1 MNRCFKI
8 VFNKA
13 RGCLMVVN
21 EITSSVQKSSAKSV
35 LVGAMIAT
43 AGLSFGTLTFAYN
56 NDTGHSEYT
65 EITNSTNAKAD
76 PSKDY
81 ILHSSDVNTDYT
93 ILAGTDKFKAKA
105 VNARFS
111 IAIGAYSTVSAGGS
125 EVIYESIAIGNGATS
140 QSSGQTVLG
149 SRADGNGEYATA
161 IGYLSEVNGSKGV
174 AFGYQ
179 AGAFGDSSIAIGSN
193 AGSQGPNTI
202 AFGTDSRATERGA
215 IAIGYNSVSEIGDHG
230 VAIGYAAKTRG
241 GVSLGKGSNS
251 TAYSVALGM
260 NSSATNEYSSAVGY
274 GTQVIGRLGTTIGY
288 EAQSKNG
295 GTAIGAQSLAD
306 VGASL
311 GGYIPATKGVGT
323 SSDEYFY
330 STAPAVS
337 IGNAEKG
344 FIAQINNV
352 SAGSK
357 DTDAV
362 NVAQL
367 KSLQELVKDTKVTVN
382 TNQSSGNLV
391 LTSSVDSTGTVPVT
405 SYDVALSDSLVLG
418 TAASTQKLGKIQL
431 LGTKRDSWLNQ
442 TDYDTRIQYDG
453 FSSSYESNTGNK
465 RASSLSP
472 STLTFNSYGSDKTT
486 VTKQTQLSAENGLL
500 VGKPSDSGL
509 IRISSTNI
517 QFGDKQLHKVAAA
530 EEDTDAVNLGQVKS
544 LLPML
549 TVNDG
554 IAADTTEG
562 NLHLTKTEENSET
575 KYNVK
580 LSDQVVLGNET
591 SSGQLTLKG
600 SGGLETVVGPN
611 GVTFTEENGPNGF
624 INASGASFTSGID
637 ISDSGISLAAKD
649 LTSIGNASFES
660 GISIGAVGIDAN
672 DLKITHVANAAFD
685 DEAVNLGQLK
695 AYSAS
700 NVMVSSY
707 GQFDDGEDEARRPYV
722 GNNILVQRNKDPQG
736 RTVYDLR
743 LDNHLMLG
751 EDASDPAVVGYEH
764 ADGKIQFWRNGDSY
778 TTLTSKGLELAEQTA
793 GGGIAKFTSE
803 GIDAGNQQIKGV
815 AAGTHETDAV
825 NFGQVSGLL
834 PTLTVN
840 DNAEAPADEGNLHLH
855 SDGSPTGSIK
865 YNIKLSD
872 QIVLGRDGTAGQLTV
887 KGAEGTQIEVAPNSI
902 TLTEAGKT
910 TIINSSG
917 ATFANGIQISDTG
930 VNVAG
935 NRIQNVANP
944 VEDTD
949 AVNKGYLGQI
959 LGETGVIGTTV
970 TVDGKSSVEDGN
982 LQLTTKLDEAG
993 KTNVYDLKLADNLN
1007 LGSETAPGSLTIL
1020 GAEGKRAV
1028 LDASGLQ
1035 VGSTTVADNSIKLGT
1050 DDADLALT
1058 KEQLSVGNVIV
1069 KNDALQAGGNVL
1081 NADGLT
1087 LGETSLRSTGLEI
1100 AGGPALSNTGLAM
1113 NSQKI
1118 TGLVDGEAPDEAV
1131 NKSQL
1136 DKVAGAATV
1145 VEVADNN
1152 QNLTLDTAISE
1163 DTGAKVYTVRLADV
1177 LSFKDEA
1184 GNPATTLGKE
1194 GLTVGNTT
1202 VADNSIKIGD
1212 LRLTGESISLGN
1224 LNFNATSNELKIG
1237 DSVMKGDGFRIGN
1250 TIMDATGFHFA
1261 EGRGPRLTEDALD
1274 MGGKKIEN
1282 LAQAIDDTQAVNF
1295 GQVKDLI
1302 SKVSV
1307 EGGAANLKE
1316 GQNISVKSKTDIENK
1331 PYTEIALKDKISFQ
1345 QDNHTLEMD
1354 GAGITL
1360 GNSSVRDNEVR
1371 IQENGSNSYASI
1383 KGTAIKVGTDSV
1395 NSELTQSS
1403 LRVGSSSLSSDKLV
1417 IGGSGRNGITITQSA
1432 ISAAGKTIAFGNSG
1446 IDFGEAKLTGLVDG
1460 EDASDAATV
1469 GQLQAFYE
1477 YVESKLG
1484 ESEPVQAVALNEKRS
1499 AKAMLKAAPLTAAPV
1514 ALSAQI
1520 NAVAPEETASV
1531 QPRADAVAYVAGKN
1545 ISIQDNQIALAADI
1559 EVDSVKTKTAE
1570 VSEKVTVGTSN
1581 NAVVVADNA
1590 IYFKSETGPRISSG
1604 GIDAGNTRIQNVA
1617 DAQAPTDAV
1626 NLRQLNQVGGRLMSR
1641 INDVD
1646 KRAKAGIAQAIAT
1659 AGLPQAYQPGKA
1671 MAAAAGG
1678 TFGGESA
1685 IAIGVS
1691 KISDDGH
1698 WVFKGTFSGNTESKF
1713 GGSIG
1718 VGYQW

>member
-1 MNRCFKI
+1 
-8 VFNKA
+8 
-13 RGCLMVVN
+13 MVVN
-21 EITSSVQKSSAKSV
+21 EITSSVQKSSAKSI
-35 LVGAMIAT
+35 LMGAIIALT
-43 AGLSFGTLTFAYN
+43 GFALSDLAVAWN
-56 NDTGHSEYT
+56 NTGGHDENATIENGSAEVDSAKDPHAS
-65 EITNSTNAKAD
+65 TNSD
-76 PSKDY
+76 SDY
-81 ILHSSDVNTDYT
+81 SIVM
-93 ILAGTDKFKAKA
+93 GTDLYKAQLK
-105 VNARFS
+105 NARHS
-111 IAIGAYSTVSAGGS
+111 IAIGSDSYVGSSTGPSK
-125 EVIYESIAIGNGATS
+125 VIYESIAIGNEAQATG
-140 QSSGQTVLG
+140 SGSTVLG
-149 SRADGNGEYATA
+149 AQAKAVQSDYVTA
-161 IGYLSEVNGSKGV
+161 IGYNALALSKRSVLLGVNTYANGESAISIGDSANAAELGAMAIGRQAAASSSYAIAIGDRAQATKAQAVALGQSAAATGAVSQAIGANSKSIGDYSN
-174 AFGYQ
+174 AIG
-179 AGAFGDSSIAIGSN
+179 AGAVANNFKSTALGFKASANIDSSIALGS
-193 AGSQGPNTI
+193 
-202 AFGTDSRATERGA
+202 
-215 IAIGYNSVSEIGDHG
+215 H
-230 VAIGYAAKTRG
+230 
-241 GVSLGKGSNS
+241 
-251 TAYSVALGM
+251 SVA
-260 NSSATNEYSSAVGY
+260 E
-274 GTQVIGRLGTTIGY
+274 
-288 EAQSKNG
+288 
-295 GTAIGAQSLAD
+295 TARD
-306 VGASL
+306 V
-311 GGYIPATKGVGT
+311 GGYIPKTKGTGS
-323 SSDEYFY
+323 SSDTAFY
-330 STAPAVS
+330 STAGALS
-337 IGNAEKG
+337 IGDETAG
-344 FIAQINNV
+344 YRRQITNV

-382 TNQSSGNLV
+382 KNQSSGNLV

-418 TAASTQKLGKIQL
+418 TAASTQKLGRIQL
-431 LGTKRDSWLNQ
+431 LGTKRDSWSNQ
-442 TDYDTRIQYDG
+442 SDYDTRIQYDG
-453 FSSSYESNTGNK
+453 FSSSYESNTGSK

-472 STLTFNSYGSDKTT
+472 SSLTFNSYGSDKTT
-486 VTKQTQLSAENGLL
+486 VTKQTQLSADNGLL
-500 VGKPSDSGL
+500 VGKLSDSGL

-517 QFGDKQLHKVAAA
+517 EFGDKQLHKVAAA

-600 SGGLETVVGPN
+600 SESFETVVGPN
-611 GVTFTEENGPNGF
+611 GVTFTEENGSTGF
-624 INASGASFTSGID
+624 INAAGASFTSGID

-660 GISIGAVGIDAN
+660 GISIGAAGIDAN
-672 DLKITHVANAAFD
+672 DLKITHLANAALD

-887 KGAEGTQIEVAPNSI
+887 KGAEGTQIAVAPNSI

>member
-1 MNRCFKI
+1 
-8 VFNKA
+8 
-13 RGCLMVVN
+13 MVVN

-56 NDTGHSEYT
+56 NGLGHDDWNQV
-65 EITNSTNAKAD
+65 INATDAAAD
-76 PSKDY
+76 SSQDY
-81 ILHSSDVNTDYT
+81 AGSSDPTSDYS
-93 ILAGTDKFKAKA
+93 ILAGTDKYKAEIH
-105 VNARFS
+105 NARYS
-111 IAIGAYSTVSAGGS
+111 IAIGARTLIGNSAKTLYDSIVIGTNAIARSSRATVLGSYAGVGQFDNATAIGTSAYAQGDSSVALGDSSYAGGERGIAVGFGS
-125 EVIYESIAIGNGATS
+125 RTQGGESIAIGA
-140 QSSGQTVLG
+140 QAL
-149 SRADGNGEYATA
+149 ADGQYALA
-161 IGYLSEVNGSKGV
+161 IGKSTSVSQKNSLAIGFSTQVDGSYGV
-174 AFGYQ
+174 AL
-179 AGAFGDSSIAIGSN
+179 GSN
-193 AGSQGPNTI
+193 A
-202 AFGTDSRATERGA
+202 AVTDHDA
-215 IAIGYNSVSEIGDHG
+215 IAIGASAKAERNGTIALGRLSKADRAHG
-230 VAIGYAAKTRG
+230 V
-241 GVSLGKGSNS
+241 
-251 TAYSVALGM
+251 
-260 NSSATNEYSSAVGY
+260 
-274 GTQVIGRLGTTIGY
+274 
-288 EAQSKNG
+288 
-295 GTAIGAQSLAD
+295 
-306 VGASL
+306 
-311 GGYIPATKGVGT
+311 GGYIPKTKGTGS
-323 SSDEYFY
+323 SSDTAFY
-330 STAPAVS
+330 STFGALS
-337 IGNAEKG
+337 IGDETAG
-344 FIAQINNV
+344 YRRQITNV
-352 SAGSK
+352 SAGSE

-382 TNQSSGNLV
+382 KNQASGNLV

-418 TAASTQKLGKIQL
+418 TAASTNKLGKIQL
-431 LGTKRDSWLNQ
+431 LGTNRDSWLNQ

-465 RASSLSP
+465 KASSLNP

-486 VTKQTQLSAENGLL
+486 VTKQTQLSADNGLL
-500 VGKPSDSGL
+500 VGMPSDPGL

-517 QFGDKQLHKVAAA
+517 EFGDKLLHKVAAA

-660 GISIGAVGIDAN
+660 GISIGAAGIDAN
-672 DLKITHVANAAFD
+672 DLKITHLANAAFD

-887 KGAEGTQIEVAPNSI
+887 KGAEGTQIAVAPNSI

>member
-1 MNRCFKI
+1 
-8 VFNKA
+8 
-13 RGCLMVVN
+13 MVVN
-21 EITSSVQKSSAKSV
+21 EITSSVQKSSAKSI
-35 LVGAMIAT
+35 LMGAIIALT
-43 AGLSFGTLTFAYN
+43 GFALSDLAVAWN
-56 NDTGHSEYT
+56 NTGGHDENATIENGSAEVDSAKDPHAS
-65 EITNSTNAKAD
+65 TNSD
-76 PSKDY
+76 SDY
-81 ILHSSDVNTDYT
+81 SIVM
-93 ILAGTDKFKAKA
+93 GTDLYKAQLK
-105 VNARFS
+105 NARHS
-111 IAIGAYSTVSAGGS
+111 IAIGSDSYVGSSTGPSK
-125 EVIYESIAIGNGATS
+125 VIYESIAIGNEAQATG
-140 QSSGQTVLG
+140 SGSTVLG
-149 SRADGNGEYATA
+149 AQAKAVQSDYVTA
-161 IGYLSEVNGSKGV
+161 IGYNALALSKRSVLLGVNTYANGESAISIGDSANAAELGAMAIGRQAAASSSYAIAIGDRAQATKAQAVALGQSAAATGAVSQAIGANSKSIGDYSN
-174 AFGYQ
+174 AIG
-179 AGAFGDSSIAIGSN
+179 AGAVANNFKSTALGFKASANIDSSIALGS
-193 AGSQGPNTI
+193 
-202 AFGTDSRATERGA
+202 
-215 IAIGYNSVSEIGDHG
+215 H
-230 VAIGYAAKTRG
+230 
-241 GVSLGKGSNS
+241 
-251 TAYSVALGM
+251 SVA
-260 NSSATNEYSSAVGY
+260 E
-274 GTQVIGRLGTTIGY
+274 
-288 EAQSKNG
+288 
-295 GTAIGAQSLAD
+295 TARD
-306 VGASL
+306 V
-311 GGYIPATKGVGT
+311 GGYIPKTKGTGS
-323 SSDEYFY
+323 SSDTAFY
-330 STAPAVS
+330 STAGALS
-337 IGNAEKG
+337 IGDETAG
-344 FIAQINNV
+344 YRRQITNV

-382 TNQSSGNLV
+382 KNQASGNLV

-418 TAASTQKLGKIQL
+418 TAASTQKLGRIQL
-431 LGTKRDSWLNQ
+431 LGTKRDSWSNQ
-442 TDYDTRIQYDG
+442 SDYDTRIQYDG
-453 FSSSYESNTGNK
+453 FSSSYDSNAGSK

-472 STLTFNSYGSDKTT
+472 SSLTFNSYGSDKTT
-486 VTKQTQLSAENGLL
+486 VTKQTQLSADNGLL

-517 QFGDKQLHKVAAA
+517 EFGDKQLHKVAAA

-591 SSGQLTLKG
+591 SPGQLTLKG
-600 SGGLETVVGPN
+600 SESFETVVGPN
-611 GVTFTEENGPNGF
+611 GVTFTEENGSTGF
-624 INASGASFTSGID
+624 INAAGASFTSGID

-660 GISIGAVGIDAN
+660 GISIGAAGIDAN
-672 DLKITHVANAAFD
+672 DLKITHLANAAFD

-887 KGAEGTQIEVAPNSI
+887 KGAEGTQIAVAPNSI

>member
-1 MNRCFKI
+1 
-8 VFNKA
+8 
-13 RGCLMVVN
+13 MVVN
-21 EITSSVQKSSAKSV
+21 EITSSVQKSSAKSI
-35 LVGAMIAT
+35 LMGAIIALT
-43 AGLSFGTLTFAYN
+43 GFALSDLAVAWN
-56 NDTGHSEYT
+56 NTGGHDENATIENGSAEVDSAKDPHAS
-65 EITNSTNAKAD
+65 TNSD
-76 PSKDY
+76 SDY
-81 ILHSSDVNTDYT
+81 SIVM
-93 ILAGTDKFKAKA
+93 GTDLYKAQLK
-105 VNARFS
+105 NARHS
-111 IAIGAYSTVSAGGS
+111 IAIGSDSYVGSSTGPSK
-125 EVIYESIAIGNGATS
+125 VIYESIAIGNEAQATG
-140 QSSGQTVLG
+140 SGSTVLG
-149 SRADGNGEYATA
+149 AQAKAVQSDYVTA
-161 IGYLSEVNGSKGV
+161 IGYNALALSKRSVLLGVNTYANGES
-174 AFGYQ
+174 AISI
-179 AGAFGDSSIAIGSN
+179 GDSANAAEQGAMAIGRQAAAS
-193 AGSQGPNTI
+193 STY
-202 AFGTDSRATERGA
+202 A
-215 IAIGYNSVSEIGDHG
+215 IAIGDR
-230 VAIGYAAKTRG
+230 AQATKAQ
-241 GVSLGKGSNS
+241 
-251 TAYSVALGM
+251 SVALGDSAAATGAVSQAIGG
-260 NSSATNEYSSAVGY
+260 NSKSIGDYS
-274 GTQVIGRLGTTIGY
+274 
-288 EAQSKNG
+288 N
-295 GTAIGAQSLAD
+295 AIGAGAVANNFKSTALGFKASANIESSIALGSHSVAETARD
-306 VGASL
+306 V
-311 GGYIPATKGVGT
+311 GGYIPKTKGTGS
-323 SSDEYFY
+323 SSDTAFY
-330 STAPAVS
+330 STAGALS
-337 IGNAEKG
+337 IGDETAG
-344 FIAQINNV
+344 YRRQITNV

-382 TNQSSGNLV
+382 KNQSSGNLV

-418 TAASTQKLGKIQL
+418 TAASTQKLGRIQL
-431 LGTKRDSWLNQ
+431 LGTKRDSWSNQ
-442 TDYDTRIQYDG
+442 SDYDTRIQYDG
-453 FSSSYESNTGNK
+453 FSSSYDSNTGSK

-472 STLTFNSYGSDKTT
+472 SSLTFNSYGSDKTT
-486 VTKQTQLSAENGLL
+486 VTKQTQLSADNGLL

-517 QFGDKQLHKVAAA
+517 EFGDKQLHKVAAA

-600 SGGLETVVGPN
+600 SESFETVVGPN
-611 GVTFTEENGPNGF
+611 GVTFTEENGSTGF
-624 INASGASFTSGID
+624 INAAGASFTSGID

-660 GISIGAVGIDAN
+660 GISIGAAGIDAN
-672 DLKITHVANAAFD
+672 DLKITHLANATLD

-872 QIVLGRDGTAGQLTV
+872 QIVLGRDGTDGQLTV
-887 KGAEGTQIEVAPNSI
+887 KGAEGTQIAVAPNSI

>member
-1 MNRCFKI
+1 
-8 VFNKA
+8 
-13 RGCLMVVN
+13 MVVN

-56 NDTGHSEYT
+56 NGLGHDDW
-65 EITNSTNAKAD
+65 NQVTNATDAAAD
-76 PSKDY
+76 SSQDY
-81 ILHSSDVNTDYT
+81 RGSSDATSDYS
-93 ILAGTDKFKAKA
+93 ILAGTDKYKAEI
-105 VNARFS
+105 VNARYS
-111 IAIGAYSTVSAGGS
+111 IAIGADTLIGNNGKTLYDSIVIGTNAEASSSRATVLGSYASVGQFDNATAIGTRAHAQGNSSVALGDSSFAGGEYGIAVGMNS
-125 EVIYESIAIGNGATS
+125 STKQGYSIAIGREALADQQYS
-140 QSSGQTVLG
+140 LAIG
-149 SRADGNGEYATA
+149 SRAA
-161 IGYLSEVNGSKGV
+161 GSGV
-174 AFGYQ
+174 A
-179 AGAFGDSSIAIGSN
+179 SIAIGQYASATQRN
-193 AGSQGPNTI
+193 SLAIGPSAEANGSYGIALGSSAGITQS
-202 AFGTDSRATERGA
+202 DA
-215 IAIGYNSVSEIGDHG
+215 IAIGAS
-230 VAIGYAAKTRG
+230 AKAEEN
-241 GVSLGKGSNS
+241 GSI
-251 TAYSVALGM
+251 ALG
-260 NSSATNEYSSAVGY
+260 
-274 GTQVIGRLGTTIGY
+274 RL
-288 EAQSKNG
+288 SKANRVRG
-295 GTAIGAQSLAD
+295 
-306 VGASL
+306 V
-311 GGYIPATKGVGT
+311 GGYIPKTKGTGS
-323 SSDEYFY
+323 SSDTAFY
-330 STAPAVS
+330 STFGALS
-337 IGNAEKG
+337 IGDETAG
-344 FIAQINNV
+344 YRRQITNV
-352 SAGSK
+352 SAGSE

-382 TNQSSGNLV
+382 KNQASGNLV

-418 TAASTQKLGKIQL
+418 TAASTNKLGKIQL
-431 LGTKRDSWLNQ
+431 LGTKRGFGLNQ

-465 RASSLSP
+465 KASSLNP

-486 VTKQTQLSAENGLL
+486 VTKQTQLSADNGLL
-500 VGKPSDSGL
+500 VGMPSDPGL

-517 QFGDKQLHKVAAA
+517 EFGDKLLHKVAAA

-660 GISIGAVGIDAN
+660 GISIGAVGIDVN

-887 KGAEGTQIEVAPNSI
+887 KGAEGTQIAVAPNSI

-930 VNVAG
+930 VDVAG

>member
-1 MNRCFKI
+1 
-8 VFNKA
+8 
-13 RGCLMVVN
+13 MVVN
-21 EITSSVQKSSAKSV
+21 EITSSVQKSSAKSI
-35 LVGAMIAT
+35 LMGAIIALT
-43 AGLSFGTLTFAYN
+43 GFALSDLAVAWN
-56 NDTGHSEYT
+56 NTGGHDENATIENGSAEVDSAKDPHAS
-65 EITNSTNAKAD
+65 TNSD
-76 PSKDY
+76 SDY
-81 ILHSSDVNTDYT
+81 SIVM
-93 ILAGTDKFKAKA
+93 GTDLYKAQLK
-105 VNARFS
+105 NARHS
-111 IAIGAYSTVSAGGS
+111 IAIGSDSYVGSSTGPSK
-125 EVIYESIAIGNGATS
+125 VIYESIAIGNEAQATG
-140 QSSGQTVLG
+140 SGSTVLG
-149 SRADGNGEYATA
+149 AQAKAVQSDYVTA
-161 IGYLSEVNGSKGV
+161 IGYNALALSKRSVLLGVNTYANGESAISIGDSANAAELGAMAIGRQAAASSSYAIAIGDRAQATKAQAVALGQSAAATGAVSQAIGANSKSIGDYSN
-174 AFGYQ
+174 AIG
-179 AGAFGDSSIAIGSN
+179 AGAVANNFKSTALGFKASANIDSSIALGS
-193 AGSQGPNTI
+193 
-202 AFGTDSRATERGA
+202 
-215 IAIGYNSVSEIGDHG
+215 H
-230 VAIGYAAKTRG
+230 
-241 GVSLGKGSNS
+241 
-251 TAYSVALGM
+251 SVA
-260 NSSATNEYSSAVGY
+260 E
-274 GTQVIGRLGTTIGY
+274 
-288 EAQSKNG
+288 
-295 GTAIGAQSLAD
+295 TARD
-306 VGASL
+306 V
-311 GGYIPATKGVGT
+311 GGYIPKTKGTGS
-323 SSDEYFY
+323 SSDTAFY
-330 STAPAVS
+330 STAGALS
-337 IGNAEKG
+337 IGDETAG
-344 FIAQINNV
+344 YRRQITNV

-382 TNQSSGNLV
+382 KNQASGNLV

-418 TAASTQKLGKIQL
+418 TAASTQKLGRIQL
-431 LGTKRDSWLNQ
+431 LGTKRDSWSNQ
-442 TDYDTRIQYDG
+442 SDYDTRIQYDG
-453 FSSSYESNTGNK
+453 FSSSYDSNTGSK

-472 STLTFNSYGSDKTT
+472 SSLTFNSYGSDKTT
-486 VTKQTQLSAENGLL
+486 VTKQTQLSADNGLL

-517 QFGDKQLHKVAAA
+517 EFGDKQLHKVAAA

-600 SGGLETVVGPN
+600 SESFETVVGPN
-611 GVTFTEENGPNGF
+611 GVTFTEENGSTGF
-624 INASGASFTSGID
+624 INAAGASFTSGID

-660 GISIGAVGIDAN
+660 GISIGAAGIDAN
-672 DLKITHVANAAFD
+672 DLKITHLANATLD

-887 KGAEGTQIEVAPNSI
+887 KGAEGTQIAVAPNSI

>member
-1 MNRCFKI
+1 
-8 VFNKA
+8 
-13 RGCLMVVN
+13 MVVN
-21 EITSSVQKSSAKSV
+21 EITSSVQKSSAKSI
-35 LVGAMIAT
+35 LMGAIIALT
-43 AGLSFGTLTFAYN
+43 GFALSDLAVAWN
-56 NDTGHSEYT
+56 NTGGHDENATIENGSAEVDSAKDPHAS
-65 EITNSTNAKAD
+65 TNSD
-76 PSKDY
+76 SDY
-81 ILHSSDVNTDYT
+81 SIVM
-93 ILAGTDKFKAKA
+93 GTDLYKAQLK
-105 VNARFS
+105 NARHS
-111 IAIGAYSTVSAGGS
+111 IAIGSDSYVGSSTGPSK
-125 EVIYESIAIGNGATS
+125 VIYESIAIGNEAQATG
-140 QSSGQTVLG
+140 SGSTVLG
-149 SRADGNGEYATA
+149 AQAKAVQSDYVTA
-161 IGYLSEVNGSKGV
+161 IGYNALALSKRSVLLGVNTYANGESAISIGDSANAAELGAMAIGRQAAASSSYAIAIGDRAQAAKAQAVALGQSAAATGAVSQAIGANSKSIGDYSN
-174 AFGYQ
+174 AIG
-179 AGAFGDSSIAIGSN
+179 AGAVANNFKSTALGFKASANIDSSIALGS
-193 AGSQGPNTI
+193 
-202 AFGTDSRATERGA
+202 
-215 IAIGYNSVSEIGDHG
+215 H
-230 VAIGYAAKTRG
+230 
-241 GVSLGKGSNS
+241 
-251 TAYSVALGM
+251 SVA
-260 NSSATNEYSSAVGY
+260 E
-274 GTQVIGRLGTTIGY
+274 
-288 EAQSKNG
+288 
-295 GTAIGAQSLAD
+295 TARD
-306 VGASL
+306 V
-311 GGYIPATKGVGT
+311 GGYIPKTKGTGS
-323 SSDEYFY
+323 SSDTAFY
-330 STAPAVS
+330 STAGALS
-337 IGNAEKG
+337 IGDETAG
-344 FIAQINNV
+344 YRRQITNV

-382 TNQSSGNLV
+382 KNQASGNLV

-418 TAASTQKLGKIQL
+418 TAASTQKLGRIQL
-431 LGTKRDSWLNQ
+431 LGTKRDSWSNQ
-442 TDYDTRIQYDG
+442 SDYDTRIQYDG
-453 FSSSYESNTGNK
+453 FSSSYDSNTGSK

-472 STLTFNSYGSDKTT
+472 SSLTFNSYGSDKTT
-486 VTKQTQLSAENGLL
+486 VTKQTQLSADNGLL

-517 QFGDKQLHKVAAA
+517 EFGDKQLHKVAAA

-600 SGGLETVVGPN
+600 SESFETVVGPN
-611 GVTFTEENGPNGF
+611 GVTFTEENGSTGF
-624 INASGASFTSGID
+624 INAAGASFTSGID

-660 GISIGAVGIDAN
+660 GISIGAAGIDAN
-672 DLKITHVANAAFD
+672 DLKITHLANATLD

-887 KGAEGTQIEVAPNSI
+887 KGAEGTQIAVAPNSI

>member
-1 MNRCFKI
+1 
-8 VFNKA
+8 
-13 RGCLMVVN
+13 MVVN
-21 EITSSVQKSSAKSV
+21 EITSSVQKSSAKSI
-35 LVGAMIAT
+35 LMGAIIALT
-43 AGLSFGTLTFAYN
+43 GFALSDLAVAWN
-56 NDTGHSEYT
+56 NTGGHDENATIENGSAEVDSAKDPHAS
-65 EITNSTNAKAD
+65 TNSD
-76 PSKDY
+76 SDY
-81 ILHSSDVNTDYT
+81 SIVM
-93 ILAGTDKFKAKA
+93 GTDLYKAQLK
-105 VNARFS
+105 NARHS
-111 IAIGAYSTVSAGGS
+111 IAIGSDSYVGSSTGPSK
-125 EVIYESIAIGNGATS
+125 VIYESIAIGNEAQATG
-140 QSSGQTVLG
+140 SGSTVLG
-149 SRADGNGEYATA
+149 AQAKAVQSDYVTA
-161 IGYLSEVNGSKGV
+161 IGYNALALSKRSVLLGVNTYANGESAISIGDSANAAELGAMAIGRQAAASSTYALAIGDRAQATKAQTVALGESAAATGAASQAIGGNSKSIGDYSNAIGASAV
-174 AFGYQ
+174 ANNFKSTALGFM
-179 AGAFGDSSIAIGSN
+179 ASANIDSSIALGS
-193 AGSQGPNTI
+193 
-202 AFGTDSRATERGA
+202 
-215 IAIGYNSVSEIGDHG
+215 H
-230 VAIGYAAKTRG
+230 
-241 GVSLGKGSNS
+241 
-251 TAYSVALGM
+251 SVA
-260 NSSATNEYSSAVGY
+260 E
-274 GTQVIGRLGTTIGY
+274 
-288 EAQSKNG
+288 
-295 GTAIGAQSLAD
+295 TARD
-306 VGASL
+306 V
-311 GGYIPATKGVGT
+311 GGYIPKTKGTGS
-323 SSDEYFY
+323 SSDTAFY
-330 STAPAVS
+330 STAGALS
-337 IGNAEKG
+337 IGDETAG
-344 FIAQINNV
+344 YRRQITNV

-382 TNQSSGNLV
+382 KNQSSGNLV

-418 TAASTQKLGKIQL
+418 TAASTQKLGRIQL
-431 LGTKRDSWLNQ
+431 LGTKRDSWSNQ
-442 TDYDTRIQYDG
+442 SDYDTRIQYDG
-453 FSSSYESNTGNK
+453 FSSSYDSNTGSK

-472 STLTFNSYGSDKTT
+472 SSLTFNSYGSDKTT
-486 VTKQTQLSAENGLL
+486 VTKQTQLSADNGLL

-517 QFGDKQLHKVAAA
+517 EFGDKQLHKVAAA

-600 SGGLETVVGPN
+600 SESFETVVGPN
-611 GVTFTEENGPNGF
+611 GVTFTEENGSTGF
-624 INASGASFTSGID
+624 INAAGASFTSGID

-660 GISIGAVGIDAN
+660 GISIGAAGIDAN
-672 DLKITHVANAAFD
+672 DLKITHLANATLD

-887 KGAEGTQIEVAPNSI
+887 KGAEGTQIAVAPNSI

-1237 DSVMKGDGFRIGN
+1237 GSVMKGDGFRIGN

>member
-1 MNRCFKI
+1 
-8 VFNKA
+8 
-13 RGCLMVVN
+13 MVVN
-21 EITSSVQKSSAKSV
+21 EITSSVQKSSAKSI
-35 LVGAMIAT
+35 LMGAIIALT
-43 AGLSFGTLTFAYN
+43 GFALSDLAVAWN
-56 NDTGHSEYT
+56 NTGGHDENATIENGSAEVDSAKDPHAS
-65 EITNSTNAKAD
+65 TNSD
-76 PSKDY
+76 SDY
-81 ILHSSDVNTDYT
+81 SIVM
-93 ILAGTDKFKAKA
+93 GTDLYKAQLK
-105 VNARFS
+105 NARHS
-111 IAIGAYSTVSAGGS
+111 IAIGSDSYVGSSTGPSK
-125 EVIYESIAIGNGATS
+125 VIYESIAIGNEAQATG
-140 QSSGQTVLG
+140 SGSTVLG
-149 SRADGNGEYATA
+149 AQAKAVQSDYVTA
-161 IGYLSEVNGSKGV
+161 IGYNALALSKRSVLLGVNTYANGESAISIGDSANAAELGAMAIGRQAAASSSYAIAIGDRAQATKAQAVALGQSAAATGAVSQAIGENSKSIGDYSN
-174 AFGYQ
+174 AIG
-179 AGAFGDSSIAIGSN
+179 AGAVANNFKSTALGFKASANIDSSIALGS
-193 AGSQGPNTI
+193 
-202 AFGTDSRATERGA
+202 
-215 IAIGYNSVSEIGDHG
+215 H
-230 VAIGYAAKTRG
+230 
-241 GVSLGKGSNS
+241 
-251 TAYSVALGM
+251 SVA
-260 NSSATNEYSSAVGY
+260 E
-274 GTQVIGRLGTTIGY
+274 
-288 EAQSKNG
+288 
-295 GTAIGAQSLAD
+295 TARD
-306 VGASL
+306 V
-311 GGYIPATKGVGT
+311 GGYIPKTKGTGS
-323 SSDEYFY
+323 SSDTAFY
-330 STAPAVS
+330 STAGALS
-337 IGNAEKG
+337 IGDETAG
-344 FIAQINNV
+344 YRRQITNV

-382 TNQSSGNLV
+382 KNQASGNLV

-418 TAASTQKLGKIQL
+418 TAASTNKLGKIQL
-431 LGTKRDSWLNQ
+431 LGTKRDSWANQ

-453 FSSSYESNTGNK
+453 FSSSYESNTGSK

-472 STLTFNSYGSDKTT
+472 SSLTFNSYGSDKTT
-486 VTKQTQLSAENGLL
+486 VTKQTQLSADNGLL

-517 QFGDKQLHKVAAA
+517 EFGDKQLHKVAAA

-600 SGGLETVVGPN
+600 SESFETVVGPN
-611 GVTFTEENGPNGF
+611 GVTFTEENGSTGF
-624 INASGASFTSGID
+624 INAAGASFTSGID

-660 GISIGAVGIDAN
+660 GISIGAAGIDAN
-672 DLKITHVANAAFD
+672 DLKITHLANATLD

-887 KGAEGTQIEVAPNSI
+887 KGAEGTQIAVAPNSI

-1395 NSELTQSS
+1395 NSELTQAS

>member
-21 EITSSVQKSSAKSV
+21 EITSSVQKSSAKSI
-35 LVGAMIAT
+35 LMGAIIALT
-43 AGLSFGTLTFAYN
+43 GFALSDLAVAWN
-56 NDTGHSEYT
+56 NTGGHDENATIENGSAEVDSAKDPHAS
-65 EITNSTNAKAD
+65 TNSD
-76 PSKDY
+76 SDY
-81 ILHSSDVNTDYT
+81 SIVM
-93 ILAGTDKFKAKA
+93 GTDLYKAQLK
-105 VNARFS
+105 NARHS
-111 IAIGAYSTVSAGGS
+111 IAIGSDSYVGSSTGPSK
-125 EVIYESIAIGNGATS
+125 VIYESIAIGNEAQATG
-140 QSSGQTVLG
+140 SGSTVLG
-149 SRADGNGEYATA
+149 AQAKAVQSDYVTA
-161 IGYLSEVNGSKGV
+161 IGYNALALSKRSVLLGVNTYANGES
-174 AFGYQ
+174 AISI
-179 AGAFGDSSIAIGSN
+179 GDSANAAEQGAMAIGRQAAAS
-193 AGSQGPNTI
+193 STY
-202 AFGTDSRATERGA
+202 A
-215 IAIGYNSVSEIGDHG
+215 IAIGDR
-230 VAIGYAAKTRG
+230 AQATKAQ
-241 GVSLGKGSNS
+241 
-251 TAYSVALGM
+251 AVALGDSAAATGAVSQAIGG
-260 NSSATNEYSSAVGY
+260 NSKSIGDYS
-274 GTQVIGRLGTTIGY
+274 
-288 EAQSKNG
+288 N
-295 GTAIGAQSLAD
+295 AIGAGAVANNFKSTALGFKASANIESSIALGSHSVAETARD
-306 VGASL
+306 V
-311 GGYIPATKGVGT
+311 GGYIPKTKGTGS
-323 SSDEYFY
+323 SSDTAFY
-330 STAPAVS
+330 STAGALS
-337 IGNAEKG
+337 IGDETAG
-344 FIAQINNV
+344 YRRQITNV

-382 TNQSSGNLV
+382 KNQASGNLV

-418 TAASTQKLGKIQL
+418 TAASTNKLGKIQL

-453 FSSSYESNTGNK
+453 FSSSYESNTGSK
-465 RASSLSP
+465 KASSLNP

-486 VTKQTQLSAENGLL
+486 VTKQTKLSADNGLL
-500 VGKPSDSGL
+500 VGMPSDPGL

-517 QFGDKQLHKVAAA
+517 EFGDKLLHKVAAA

-591 SSGQLTLKG
+591 SPGQLTLKG
-600 SGGLETVVGPN
+600 SESFETVVGPN
-611 GVTFTEENGPNGF
+611 GVTFTEENGSTGF
-624 INASGASFTSGID
+624 INAAGASFTSGID

-660 GISIGAVGIDAN
+660 GISIGAAGIDAN
-672 DLKITHVANAAFD
+672 DLKITHLANATLD

-815 AAGTHETDAV
+815 SAGTHETDAV

-887 KGAEGTQIEVAPNSI
+887 KGAEGTQIAVAPNSI

>member
-1 MNRCFKI
+1 
-8 VFNKA
+8 
-13 RGCLMVVN
+13 MVVN
-21 EITSSVQKSSAKSV
+21 EITSSVQKSSAKSI
-35 LVGAMIAT
+35 LMGAIIALT
-43 AGLSFGTLTFAYN
+43 GFALSDLAVAWN
-56 NDTGHSEYT
+56 NTGGHDENATIENGSAEVDSAKDPHAS
-65 EITNSTNAKAD
+65 TNSD
-76 PSKDY
+76 SDY
-81 ILHSSDVNTDYT
+81 SIVM
-93 ILAGTDKFKAKA
+93 GTDLYKAQLK
-105 VNARFS
+105 NARHS
-111 IAIGAYSTVSAGGS
+111 IAIGSDSYVGSSTGPSK
-125 EVIYESIAIGNGATS
+125 VIYESIAIGNEAQATG
-140 QSSGQTVLG
+140 SGSTVLG
-149 SRADGNGEYATA
+149 AQAKAVQSDYVTA
-161 IGYLSEVNGSKGV
+161 IGYNALALSKRSVLLGVNTYANGESAISIGDSANAAELGAMAIGRQAAASSSYAIAIGDRAQATKAQAVALGESAAATGAVSQAIGANSKSIGDYSN
-174 AFGYQ
+174 AIG
-179 AGAFGDSSIAIGSN
+179 AGAVANNFKSTALGFKASANIDSSIALGS
-193 AGSQGPNTI
+193 
-202 AFGTDSRATERGA
+202 
-215 IAIGYNSVSEIGDHG
+215 H
-230 VAIGYAAKTRG
+230 
-241 GVSLGKGSNS
+241 
-251 TAYSVALGM
+251 SVA
-260 NSSATNEYSSAVGY
+260 E
-274 GTQVIGRLGTTIGY
+274 
-288 EAQSKNG
+288 
-295 GTAIGAQSLAD
+295 TARD
-306 VGASL
+306 V
-311 GGYIPATKGVGT
+311 GGYIPKTKGTGS
-323 SSDEYFY
+323 SSDTAFY
-330 STAPAVS
+330 STAGALS
-337 IGNAEKG
+337 IGDETAG
-344 FIAQINNV
+344 YRRQITNV

-382 TNQSSGNLV
+382 KNQSSGNLV

-418 TAASTQKLGKIQL
+418 TAASTQKLGRIQL
-431 LGTKRDSWLNQ
+431 LGTKRDSWSNQ
-442 TDYDTRIQYDG
+442 SDYDTRIQYDG
-453 FSSSYESNTGNK
+453 FSSSYDSNTGSK

-472 STLTFNSYGSDKTT
+472 SSLTFNRYGSDKTT
-486 VTKQTQLSAENGLL
+486 VTKQTQLSADNGLL

-517 QFGDKQLHKVAAA
+517 EFGDKQLHKVAAA

-600 SGGLETVVGPN
+600 SESFETVVGPN
-611 GVTFTEENGPNGF
+611 GVTFTEENGSTGF
-624 INASGASFTSGID
+624 INAAGASFTSGID

-660 GISIGAVGIDAN
+660 GISIGAAGIDAN
-672 DLKITHVANAAFD
+672 DLKITHLANATLD

-887 KGAEGTQIEVAPNSI
+887 KGAEGTQIAVAPNSI

-1237 DSVMKGDGFRIGN
+1237 DSVMKGDGFRIGT

>member
-1 MNRCFKI
+1 
-8 VFNKA
+8 
-13 RGCLMVVN
+13 MVVN
-21 EITSSVQKSSAKSV
+21 EITSSVQKSSAKSI
-35 LVGAMIAT
+35 LMGAIIALT
-43 AGLSFGTLTFAYN
+43 GFALSDLAVAWN
-56 NDTGHSEYT
+56 NTGGHDENATIENGSAEVDSAKDPHAS
-65 EITNSTNAKAD
+65 TNSD
-76 PSKDY
+76 SDY
-81 ILHSSDVNTDYT
+81 SIVM
-93 ILAGTDKFKAKA
+93 GTDLYKAQLK
-105 VNARFS
+105 NARHS
-111 IAIGAYSTVSAGGS
+111 IAIGSDSYVGSSTGPSK
-125 EVIYESIAIGNGATS
+125 VIYESIAIGNEAQATG
-140 QSSGQTVLG
+140 SGSTVLG
-149 SRADGNGEYATA
+149 AQAKAVQSDYVTA
-161 IGYLSEVNGSKGV
+161 IGYNALALSKRSVLLGVNTYANGESAISIGDSANAAELGAMAIGRQAAASSSYAIAIGDRAQATKAQAVALGESAAATGAVSQAIGANSKSIGDYSN
-174 AFGYQ
+174 AIG
-179 AGAFGDSSIAIGSN
+179 AGAVANNFKSTALGFKASANIDSSIALGS
-193 AGSQGPNTI
+193 
-202 AFGTDSRATERGA
+202 
-215 IAIGYNSVSEIGDHG
+215 H
-230 VAIGYAAKTRG
+230 
-241 GVSLGKGSNS
+241 
-251 TAYSVALGM
+251 SVA
-260 NSSATNEYSSAVGY
+260 E
-274 GTQVIGRLGTTIGY
+274 
-288 EAQSKNG
+288 
-295 GTAIGAQSLAD
+295 TARD
-306 VGASL
+306 V
-311 GGYIPATKGVGT
+311 GGYIPKTKGTGS
-323 SSDEYFY
+323 SSDTAFY
-330 STAPAVS
+330 STAGALS
-337 IGNAEKG
+337 IGDETAG
-344 FIAQINNV
+344 YRRQITNV

-382 TNQSSGNLV
+382 KNQSSGNLV

-418 TAASTQKLGKIQL
+418 TAASTQKLGRIQL
-431 LGTKRDSWLNQ
+431 LGTKRDSWSNQ
-442 TDYDTRIQYDG
+442 SDYDTRIQYDG
-453 FSSSYESNTGNK
+453 FSSSYDSNTGSK

-472 STLTFNSYGSDKTT
+472 SSLTFNSYGSDKTT
-486 VTKQTQLSAENGLL
+486 VTKQTQLSADNGLL

-517 QFGDKQLHKVAAA
+517 EFGDKQLHKVAAA

-600 SGGLETVVGPN
+600 SESFETVVGPN
-611 GVTFTEENGPNGF
+611 GVTFTEENGSTGF
-624 INASGASFTSGID
+624 INAAGASFTSGID

-660 GISIGAVGIDAN
+660 GISIGAAGIDAN
-672 DLKITHVANAAFD
+672 DLKITHLANATLD

-887 KGAEGTQIEVAPNSI
+887 KGAEGTQIAVAPNSI

-1383 KGTAIKVGTDSV
+1383 KGTARKVGTDSV

>member
-65 EITNSTNAKAD
+65 EITNSTDAKAD

-81 ILHSSDVNTDYT
+81 LLHSSDVNTDYT
-93 ILAGTDKFKAKA
+93 ILAGTDKYKARA

-111 IAIGAYSTVSAGGS
+111 IAIGAYSTVSGGGS
-125 EVIYESIAIGNGATS
+125 EVIYESIAIGNGAYS
-140 QSSGQTVLG
+140 RSSGQTLLG
-149 SRADGNGEYATA
+149 SRASAYGEYVTA
-161 IGYLSEVNGSKGV
+161 IGYQSEVNGPKAMG
-174 AFGYQ
+174 FGYQ
-179 AGAFGDSSIAIGSN
+179 TAAYGDSSIAIGSK
-193 AGSQGPNTI
+193 AGAQGSNTI
-202 AFGTDSRATERGA
+202 AFGTDSLATQPGA
-215 IAIGYNSVSEIGDHG
+215 IAIGYKSVSESGDYG
-230 VAIGYAAKTRG
+230 VAIGYEAQTIG

-251 TAYSVALGM
+251 TTYSVALGM
-260 NSSATNEYSSAVGY
+260 RSSATDPYSSAVGY
-274 GTQVIGRLGTTIGY
+274 GTQVIGRLGTAIGY

-382 TNQSSGNLV
+382 KNQSSGNLV

-418 TAASTQKLGKIQL
+418 TAASTQKLGRIQL
-431 LGTKRDSWLNQ
+431 LGTKRDSWSNQ
-442 TDYDTRIQYDG
+442 SDYDTRIQYDG
-453 FSSSYESNTGNK
+453 FSSSYDSNTGSK

-472 STLTFNSYGSDKTT
+472 SSLTFNSYGSDKTT
-486 VTKQTQLSAENGLL
+486 VTKQTQLSADNGLL

-517 QFGDKQLHKVAAA
+517 EFGDKQLHKVAAA

-600 SGGLETVVGPN
+600 SESFETVVGPN
-611 GVTFTEENGPNGF
+611 GVTFTEENGSTGF
-624 INASGASFTSGID
+624 INAAGASFTSGID

-660 GISIGAVGIDAN
+660 GISIGAAGIDAN
-672 DLKITHVANAAFD
+672 DLKITHLANATLD

-887 KGAEGTQIEVAPNSI
+887 KGAEGTQIAVAPNSI

-1212 LRLTGESISLGN
+1212 LRLTGESISLGS

>member
-1 MNRCFKI
+1 
-8 VFNKA
+8 
-13 RGCLMVVN
+13 MVVN
-21 EITSSVQKSSAKSV
+21 EITSSVQKSSAKSI
-35 LVGAMIAT
+35 LMGAIIALT
-43 AGLSFGTLTFAYN
+43 GFALSDLAVAWN
-56 NDTGHSEYT
+56 NTGGHDENATIENGSAEVDSAKDPHAS
-65 EITNSTNAKAD
+65 TNSD
-76 PSKDY
+76 SDY
-81 ILHSSDVNTDYT
+81 SIVM
-93 ILAGTDKFKAKA
+93 GTDLYKAQLK
-105 VNARFS
+105 NARHS
-111 IAIGAYSTVSAGGS
+111 IAIGSDSYVGSSTGPSK
-125 EVIYESIAIGNGATS
+125 VIYESIAIGNEAQATG
-140 QSSGQTVLG
+140 SGSTVLG
-149 SRADGNGEYATA
+149 AQAKAVQSDYVTA
-161 IGYLSEVNGSKGV
+161 IGYNALALSKRSVLLGVNTYANGESAISIGDSANAAELGAMAIGRQAAASSSYAIAIGDRAQATKAQAVALGQSAAATGAVSQAIGANSKSIGDYSNAIGTGAV
-174 AFGYQ
+174 ANNFKSTALGFK
-179 AGAFGDSSIAIGSN
+179 ASANIDSSIALGS
-193 AGSQGPNTI
+193 
-202 AFGTDSRATERGA
+202 
-215 IAIGYNSVSEIGDHG
+215 H
-230 VAIGYAAKTRG
+230 
-241 GVSLGKGSNS
+241 
-251 TAYSVALGM
+251 SVA
-260 NSSATNEYSSAVGY
+260 E
-274 GTQVIGRLGTTIGY
+274 
-288 EAQSKNG
+288 
-295 GTAIGAQSLAD
+295 TARD
-306 VGASL
+306 V
-311 GGYIPATKGVGT
+311 GGYIPKTKGTGS
-323 SSDEYFY
+323 SSDTAFY
-330 STAPAVS
+330 STAGALS
-337 IGNAEKG
+337 IGDETAG
-344 FIAQINNV
+344 YRRQITNV

-382 TNQSSGNLV
+382 KNQASGNLV

-418 TAASTQKLGKIQL
+418 TAASTQKLGRIQL
-431 LGTKRDSWLNQ
+431 LGTKRDSWSNQ
-442 TDYDTRIQYDG
+442 SDYDTRIQYDG
-453 FSSSYESNTGNK
+453 FSSSYDSNTGSK

-472 STLTFNSYGSDKTT
+472 SSLTFNSYGSDKTT
-486 VTKQTQLSAENGLL
+486 VTKQTQLSADNGLL

-517 QFGDKQLHKVAAA
+517 EFGDKQLHKVAAA

-591 SSGQLTLKG
+591 SPGQLTLKG
-600 SGGLETVVGPN
+600 SESFETVVGPN
-611 GVTFTEENGPNGF
+611 GVTFTEENGSTGF
-624 INASGASFTSGID
+624 INAAGASFTSGID

-660 GISIGAVGIDAN
+660 GISIGAAGIDAN
-672 DLKITHVANAAFD
+672 DLKITHLANAAFD

-887 KGAEGTQIEVAPNSI
+887 KGAEGTQIAVAPNSI

>member
-1 MNRCFKI
+1 
-8 VFNKA
+8 
-13 RGCLMVVN
+13 MVVN
-21 EITSSVQKSSAKSV
+21 EITSSVQKSSAKSI
-35 LVGAMIAT
+35 LMGAIIALT
-43 AGLSFGTLTFAYN
+43 GFALSDLAVAWN
-56 NDTGHSEYT
+56 NTGGHDENATIENGSAEVDSAKDPHAS
-65 EITNSTNAKAD
+65 TNSD
-76 PSKDY
+76 SDY
-81 ILHSSDVNTDYT
+81 SIVM
-93 ILAGTDKFKAKA
+93 GTDLYKAQLK
-105 VNARFS
+105 NARHS
-111 IAIGAYSTVSAGGS
+111 IAIGSDSYVGSSTGPSK
-125 EVIYESIAIGNGATS
+125 VIYESIAIGNEAQATG
-140 QSSGQTVLG
+140 SGSTVLG
-149 SRADGNGEYATA
+149 AQAKAVQSDYVTA
-161 IGYLSEVNGSKGV
+161 IGYNALALSKRSVLLGVNTYANGESAISIGDSANAAELGAMAIGRQAAASSSYAIAIGDRAQATKAQAVALGQSAAATGAVSQAIGENSKSIGDYSN
-174 AFGYQ
+174 AIG
-179 AGAFGDSSIAIGSN
+179 AGAVANNFKSTALGFKASANIDSSIALGS
-193 AGSQGPNTI
+193 
-202 AFGTDSRATERGA
+202 
-215 IAIGYNSVSEIGDHG
+215 H
-230 VAIGYAAKTRG
+230 
-241 GVSLGKGSNS
+241 
-251 TAYSVALGM
+251 SVA
-260 NSSATNEYSSAVGY
+260 E
-274 GTQVIGRLGTTIGY
+274 
-288 EAQSKNG
+288 
-295 GTAIGAQSLAD
+295 TARD
-306 VGASL
+306 V
-311 GGYIPATKGVGT
+311 GGYIPKTKGTGS
-323 SSDEYFY
+323 SSDTAFY
-330 STAPAVS
+330 STAGALS
-337 IGNAEKG
+337 IGDETAG
-344 FIAQINNV
+344 YRRQITNV

-382 TNQSSGNLV
+382 KNQASGNLV

-418 TAASTQKLGKIQL
+418 TAASTNKLGKIQL
-431 LGTKRDSWLNQ
+431 LGTKRDSWANQ

-453 FSSSYESNTGNK
+453 FSSSYESNTGSK

-472 STLTFNSYGSDKTT
+472 SSLTFNSYGSDKTT
-486 VTKQTQLSAENGLL
+486 VTKQTQLSADNGLL

-517 QFGDKQLHKVAAA
+517 EFGDKQLHKVAAA

-600 SGGLETVVGPN
+600 SESFETVVGPN
-611 GVTFTEENGPNGF
+611 GVTFTEENGSTGF
-624 INASGASFTSGID
+624 INAAGASFTSGID

-660 GISIGAVGIDAN
+660 GISIGAAGIDAN
-672 DLKITHVANAAFD
+672 DLKITHLANATLD

-887 KGAEGTQIEVAPNSI
+887 KGAEGTQIAVAPNSI

>member
-21 EITSSVQKSSAKSV
+21 EITSSVQKSSVKSILMGAIIALTGFALSDLAVAWNNTGGHDENATIENGSAEVDSAKDPHAS
-35 LVGAMIAT
+35 
-43 AGLSFGTLTFAYN
+43 
-56 NDTGHSEYT
+56 
-65 EITNSTNAKAD
+65 TNSD
-76 PSKDY
+76 SDY
-81 ILHSSDVNTDYT
+81 SIVM
-93 ILAGTDKFKAKA
+93 GTDLYKAQLK
-105 VNARFS
+105 NARHS
-111 IAIGAYSTVSAGGS
+111 IAIGSDSYVGSSTGPSK
-125 EVIYESIAIGNGATS
+125 VIYESIAIGNEAQATG
-140 QSSGQTVLG
+140 SGSTVLG
-149 SRADGNGEYATA
+149 AQAKAVQSDYVTA
-161 IGYLSEVNGSKGV
+161 IGYNALALSKRSVLLGVNTYANGESAISIGDSANAAELGAMAIGRQAAASSSYAIAIGDRAQATKAQAVALGESAAATGAVSQAIGANSKSIGDYSN
-174 AFGYQ
+174 AIG
-179 AGAFGDSSIAIGSN
+179 AGAVANNFKSTALGFKASANIDSSIALGS
-193 AGSQGPNTI
+193 
-202 AFGTDSRATERGA
+202 
-215 IAIGYNSVSEIGDHG
+215 H
-230 VAIGYAAKTRG
+230 
-241 GVSLGKGSNS
+241 
-251 TAYSVALGM
+251 SVA
-260 NSSATNEYSSAVGY
+260 E
-274 GTQVIGRLGTTIGY
+274 
-288 EAQSKNG
+288 
-295 GTAIGAQSLAD
+295 TARD
-306 VGASL
+306 V
-311 GGYIPATKGVGT
+311 GGYIPKTKGTGS
-323 SSDEYFY
+323 SSDTAFY
-330 STAPAVS
+330 STAGALS
-337 IGNAEKG
+337 IGDETAG
-344 FIAQINNV
+344 YRRQITNV

-382 TNQSSGNLV
+382 KNQSSGNLV

-418 TAASTQKLGKIQL
+418 TAASTQKLGRIQL
-431 LGTKRDSWLNQ
+431 LGTKRDSWSNQ
-442 TDYDTRIQYDG
+442 SDYDTRIQYDG
-453 FSSSYESNTGNK
+453 FSSSYDSNTGSK

-472 STLTFNSYGSDKTT
+472 SSLTFNSYGSDKTT
-486 VTKQTQLSAENGLL
+486 VTKQTQLSADNGLL

-517 QFGDKQLHKVAAA
+517 EFGDKQLHKVAAA

-591 SSGQLTLKG
+591 SPGQLTLKG
-600 SGGLETVVGPN
+600 SESFETVVGPN
-611 GVTFTEENGPNGF
+611 GVTFTEENGSTGF
-624 INASGASFTSGID
+624 INAAGASFTSGID

-660 GISIGAVGIDAN
+660 GISIGAAGIDAN
-672 DLKITHVANAAFD
+672 DLKITHLANATLD

-887 KGAEGTQIEVAPNSI
+887 KGAEGTQIAVAPNSI

-1212 LRLTGESISLGN
+1212 LRLTGESISLGS

>member
-1 MNRCFKI
+1 MLSRNMTGFALSDLAVAWNNTGGHDENATI
-8 VFNKA
+8 ENGSAEVD
-13 RGCLMVVN
+13 
-21 EITSSVQKSSAKSV
+21 SAKDPHAS
-35 LVGAMIAT
+35 
-43 AGLSFGTLTFAYN
+43 
-56 NDTGHSEYT
+56 
-65 EITNSTNAKAD
+65 TNSD
-76 PSKDY
+76 SDY
-81 ILHSSDVNTDYT
+81 SIVM
-93 ILAGTDKFKAKA
+93 GTDLYKAQLK
-105 VNARFS
+105 NARHS
-111 IAIGAYSTVSAGGS
+111 IAIGSDSYVGSSTGPSK
-125 EVIYESIAIGNGATS
+125 VIYESIAIGNEAQATG
-140 QSSGQTVLG
+140 SGSTVLG
-149 SRADGNGEYATA
+149 AQAKAVQSDYVTA
-161 IGYLSEVNGSKGV
+161 IGYNALALSKRSVLLGVNTYANGESAISIGDSANAAELGAMAIGRQAAASSSYAIAIGDRAQATKAQAVALGQSAAATGAVSQAIGANSKSIGDYSN
-174 AFGYQ
+174 AIG
-179 AGAFGDSSIAIGSN
+179 AGAVANNFKSTALGFKASANIDSSIALGS
-193 AGSQGPNTI
+193 
-202 AFGTDSRATERGA
+202 
-215 IAIGYNSVSEIGDHG
+215 H
-230 VAIGYAAKTRG
+230 
-241 GVSLGKGSNS
+241 
-251 TAYSVALGM
+251 SVA
-260 NSSATNEYSSAVGY
+260 E
-274 GTQVIGRLGTTIGY
+274 
-288 EAQSKNG
+288 
-295 GTAIGAQSLAD
+295 TARD
-306 VGASL
+306 V
-311 GGYIPATKGVGT
+311 GGYIPKTKGTGS
-323 SSDEYFY
+323 SSDTAFY
-330 STAPAVS
+330 STAGALS
-337 IGNAEKG
+337 IGDETAG
-344 FIAQINNV
+344 YRRQITNV

-382 TNQSSGNLV
+382 KNQSSGNLV

-418 TAASTQKLGKIQL
+418 TAASTQKLGRIQL
-431 LGTKRDSWLNQ
+431 LGTKSDSWLNQ
-442 TDYDTRIQYDG
+442 SDYDTRIQYDG
-453 FSSSYESNTGNK
+453 FSSSYDSNTGSK

-472 STLTFNSYGSDKTT
+472 SSLTFNSYGSDKTT
-486 VTKQTQLSAENGLL
+486 VTKQTQLSADNGLL

-517 QFGDKQLHKVAAA
+517 EFGDKQLHKVAAA

-600 SGGLETVVGPN
+600 SESFETVVGPN
-611 GVTFTEENGPNGF
+611 GVTFTEENGSTGF
-624 INASGASFTSGID
+624 INAAGASFTSGID

-660 GISIGAVGIDAN
+660 GISIGAAGIDAN
-672 DLKITHVANAAFD
+672 DLKITHLANATLD

-825 NFGQVSGLL
+825 NFGQLSGLL

-887 KGAEGTQIEVAPNSI
+887 KGAEGTQIAVAPNSI

>member
-1 MNRCFKI
+1 
-8 VFNKA
+8 
-13 RGCLMVVN
+13 MVVN
-21 EITSSVQKSSAKSV
+21 EITSSVQKSSAKSI
-35 LVGAMIAT
+35 LMGAIIALT
-43 AGLSFGTLTFAYN
+43 GFALSDLAVAWN
-56 NDTGHSEYT
+56 NTGGHDENATIENGSAEVDSAKDPHAS
-65 EITNSTNAKAD
+65 TNSD
-76 PSKDY
+76 SDY
-81 ILHSSDVNTDYT
+81 SIVM
-93 ILAGTDKFKAKA
+93 GTDLYKAQLK
-105 VNARFS
+105 NARHS
-111 IAIGAYSTVSAGGS
+111 IAIGSDSYVGSSTGPSK
-125 EVIYESIAIGNGATS
+125 VIYESIAIGNEAQATG
-140 QSSGQTVLG
+140 SGSTVLG
-149 SRADGNGEYATA
+149 AQAKAVQSDYVTA
-161 IGYLSEVNGSKGV
+161 IGYNALALSKRSVLLGVNTYANGESAISIGDSANAAELGAMAIGRQAAASSSYAIAIGDRAQATKAQAVALGQSAAATGAVSQAIGANSKSIGDYSN
-174 AFGYQ
+174 AIG
-179 AGAFGDSSIAIGSN
+179 AGAVANNFKSTALGFKASANIDSSIALGS
-193 AGSQGPNTI
+193 
-202 AFGTDSRATERGA
+202 
-215 IAIGYNSVSEIGDHG
+215 H
-230 VAIGYAAKTRG
+230 
-241 GVSLGKGSNS
+241 
-251 TAYSVALGM
+251 SVA
-260 NSSATNEYSSAVGY
+260 E
-274 GTQVIGRLGTTIGY
+274 
-288 EAQSKNG
+288 
-295 GTAIGAQSLAD
+295 TARD
-306 VGASL
+306 V
-311 GGYIPATKGVGT
+311 GGYIPKTKGTGS
-323 SSDEYFY
+323 SSDTAFY
-330 STAPAVS
+330 STAGALS
-337 IGNAEKG
+337 IGDETAG
-344 FIAQINNV
+344 YRRQITNV

-382 TNQSSGNLV
+382 KNQSSGNLV

-418 TAASTQKLGKIQL
+418 TAASTQKLGRIQL
-431 LGTKRDSWLNQ
+431 LGTKRDSWSNQ
-442 TDYDTRIQYDG
+442 SDYDTRIQYDG
-453 FSSSYESNTGNK
+453 FSSSYESNTGSK

-472 STLTFNSYGSDKTT
+472 SSLTFNSYGSDKTT
-486 VTKQTQLSAENGLL
+486 VTKQTQLSADNGLL
-500 VGKPSDSGL
+500 VGKLSDSGL

-517 QFGDKQLHKVAAA
+517 EFGDKQLHKVAAA

-600 SGGLETVVGPN
+600 SESFETVVGPN
-611 GVTFTEENGPNGF
+611 GVTFTEENGSTGF
-624 INASGASFTSGID
+624 INAAGASFTSGID

-660 GISIGAVGIDAN
+660 GISIGAAGIDAN
-672 DLKITHVANAAFD
+672 DLKITHLANAALD

-887 KGAEGTQIEVAPNSI
+887 KGAEGTQIAVAPNSI

-1081 NADGLT
+1081 NAGGLT

>member
-1 MNRCFKI
+1 
-8 VFNKA
+8 
-13 RGCLMVVN
+13 MVVN
-21 EITSSVQKSSAKSV
+21 EITSSVQKSSAKSI
-35 LVGAMIAT
+35 LMGAIIALT
-43 AGLSFGTLTFAYN
+43 GFALSDLAVAWN
-56 NDTGHSEYT
+56 NTGGHDENATIENGSAEVDSAKDPHAS
-65 EITNSTNAKAD
+65 TNSD
-76 PSKDY
+76 SDY
-81 ILHSSDVNTDYT
+81 SIVM
-93 ILAGTDKFKAKA
+93 GTDLYKAQLK
-105 VNARFS
+105 NARHS
-111 IAIGAYSTVSAGGS
+111 IAIGSDSYVGSSTGPSK
-125 EVIYESIAIGNGATS
+125 VIYESIAIGNEAQATG
-140 QSSGQTVLG
+140 SGSTVLG
-149 SRADGNGEYATA
+149 AQAKAVQSDYVTA
-161 IGYLSEVNGSKGV
+161 IGYNALALSKRSVLLGVNTYANGES
-174 AFGYQ
+174 AISI
-179 AGAFGDSSIAIGSN
+179 GDSANAAEVGAMAIGRQAAAS
-193 AGSQGPNTI
+193 STY
-202 AFGTDSRATERGA
+202 A
-215 IAIGYNSVSEIGDHG
+215 IAIGDR
-230 VAIGYAAKTRG
+230 AQATKAQ
-241 GVSLGKGSNS
+241 
-251 TAYSVALGM
+251 AVALGDSAAATGAVSQAIGG
-260 NSSATNEYSSAVGY
+260 NSKSIGDYS
-274 GTQVIGRLGTTIGY
+274 
-288 EAQSKNG
+288 N
-295 GTAIGAQSLAD
+295 AIGAGAVANNFKSTALGFKASANIESSIALGSHSVAETARD
-306 VGASL
+306 V
-311 GGYIPATKGVGT
+311 GGYIPKTKGTGS
-323 SSDEYFY
+323 SSDTAFY
-330 STAPAVS
+330 STAGALS
-337 IGNAEKG
+337 IGDETAG
-344 FIAQINNV
+344 YRRQITNV

-382 TNQSSGNLV
+382 KNQASGNLV

-418 TAASTQKLGKIQL
+418 KAASTNKLGKIQL
-431 LGTKRDSWLNQ
+431 LGTKRDSWANQ

-453 FSSSYESNTGNK
+453 FSSSYESNTGSK
-465 RASSLSP
+465 KASSLNP

-486 VTKQTQLSAENGLL
+486 VTKQTKLSADNGLL
-500 VGKPSDSGL
+500 VGMPSDPGL

-517 QFGDKQLHKVAAA
+517 EFGDKLLHKVAAA

-591 SSGQLTLKG
+591 SPGQLTLKG
-600 SGGLETVVGPN
+600 SESFETVVGPN
-611 GVTFTEENGPNGF
+611 GVTFTEENGSTGF
-624 INASGASFTSGID
+624 INAAGASFTSGID

-660 GISIGAVGIDAN
+660 GISIGAAGIDAN
-672 DLKITHVANAAFD
+672 DLKITHLANATLD

-815 AAGTHETDAV
+815 SAGTHETDAV

-887 KGAEGTQIEVAPNSI
+887 KGAEGTQIAVAPNSI

>member
-21 EITSSVQKSSAKSV
+21 EITSSVQKSSAKSI
-35 LVGAMIAT
+35 LTGAIIALT
-43 AGLSFGTLTFAYN
+43 GFALSDLAVAWN
-56 NDTGHSEYT
+56 NTGGHDENATIENGSAEVDSAKDPHAS
-65 EITNSTNAKAD
+65 TNSD
-76 PSKDY
+76 SDY
-81 ILHSSDVNTDYT
+81 SIVM
-93 ILAGTDKFKAKA
+93 GTDLYKAQLK
-105 VNARFS
+105 NARHS
-111 IAIGAYSTVSAGGS
+111 IAIGSDSYVGSSTGPSK
-125 EVIYESIAIGNGATS
+125 VIYESIAIGNEAQATG
-140 QSSGQTVLG
+140 SGSTVLG
-149 SRADGNGEYATA
+149 AQAKAVQSDYVTA
-161 IGYLSEVNGSKGV
+161 IGYNALALSKRSVLLGVNTYANGES
-174 AFGYQ
+174 AISI
-179 AGAFGDSSIAIGSN
+179 GDSANAAEQAAMAIGRQAAAS
-193 AGSQGPNTI
+193 STY
-202 AFGTDSRATERGA
+202 A
-215 IAIGYNSVSEIGDHG
+215 IAIGDR
-230 VAIGYAAKTRG
+230 AQATKAQ
-241 GVSLGKGSNS
+241 
-251 TAYSVALGM
+251 AVALGQ
-260 NSSATNEYSSAVGY
+260 SAAATGAVS
-274 GTQVIGRLGTTIGY
+274 Q
-288 EAQSKNG
+288 
-295 GTAIGAQSLAD
+295 AIGENSKSIGDYSNAIGGGAVANNSKSTALGFKASANIASSIALGSHSVAETARD
-306 VGASL
+306 V
-311 GGYIPATKGVGT
+311 GGYIPKTKGTGS
-323 SSDEYFY
+323 SSDTAFY
-330 STAPAVS
+330 STAGALS
-337 IGNAEKG
+337 IGDETAG
-344 FIAQINNV
+344 YRRQITNV

-382 TNQSSGNLV
+382 KNQASGNLV

-418 TAASTQKLGKIQL
+418 TAASYQKVGSIQL
-431 LGTKRDSWLNQ
+431 LGARKGGLTNQ
-442 TDYDTRIQYDG
+442 TDYDTQIKYDG
-453 FSSSYESNTGNK
+453 FSSSSESSTGNK
-465 RASSLSP
+465 KASSLSP
-472 STLTFNSYGSDKTT
+472 SSLTFNSYGSDKTT
-486 VTKQTQLSAENGLL
+486 VTKQTQLSADNGLL
-500 VGKPSDSGL
+500 VGIPSDSGL

-517 QFGDKQLHKVAAA
+517 EFGDKQLHKVAAA
-530 EEDTDAVNLGQVKS
+530 EEDTDAVNLGQIKS

-591 SSGQLTLKG
+591 SPGQLTLKG
-600 SGGLETVVGPN
+600 SGGFETVVGPN
-611 GVTFTEENGPNGF
+611 GVTFTGENGSTGF

-637 ISDSGISLAAKD
+637 ISDSGISLATKD

-660 GISIGAVGIDAN
+660 GISIGAAGIDAN
-672 DLKITHVANAAFD
+672 DLKITHLANAALD

-764 ADGKIQFWRNGDSY
+764 SDGKIQFWRNGDSY

-887 KGAEGTQIEVAPNSI
+887 KGAEGTQIVFAPNSI

-910 TIINSSG
+910 TTINASG
-917 ATFANGIQISDTG
+917 ATFASGIQISDAG
-930 VNVAG
+930 VNVVG
-935 NRIQNVANP
+935 NRIQNVGDP
-944 VEDTD
+944 TEDTD
-949 AVNKGYLGQI
+949 AVNKRYLGQM
-959 LGETGVIGTTV
+959 LGETGAIGTTIL
-970 TVDGKSSVEDGN
+970 VDGQSSVEAGAGN
-982 LQLTTKLDEAG
+982 LQLTATLDETN

-1007 LGSETAPGSLTIL
+1007 LGSETEPGSLTIL
-1020 GAEGKRAV
+1020 GEEGKRAE
-1028 LDASGLQ
+1028 LNASGLQ

-1058 KEQLSVGNVIV
+1058 KEQLSVGNIIV

-1087 LGETSLRSTGLEI
+1087 VGDTTIRSTGVEI
-1100 AGGPALSNTGLAM
+1100 TGGPALSNIGLAM

-1118 TGLVDGEAPDEAV
+1118 TGVADGEADNDAV

-1136 DKVAGAATV
+1136 DKVAEAATI
-1145 VEVADNN
+1145 VAVSDNN
-1152 QNLTLDTAISE
+1152 QNLTLDTAMSE
-1163 DTGAKVYTVRLADV
+1163 DTGAKVYTVKLADA
-1177 LSFKDEA
+1177 LSFKDEG

-1383 KGTAIKVGTDSV
+1383 KGTSIKVGTDSV

-1417 IGGSGRNGITITQSA
+1417 IGGSGRNGMTITQSA

-1520 NAVAPEETASV
+1520 NAVALEETASV

>member
-1 MNRCFKI
+1 
-8 VFNKA
+8 
-13 RGCLMVVN
+13 MVVN
-21 EITSSVQKSSAKSV
+21 EITSSVQKSSAKSI
-35 LVGAMIAT
+35 LMGAIIALT
-43 AGLSFGTLTFAYN
+43 GFALSDLAVAWN
-56 NDTGHSEYT
+56 NTGGHDENATIENGSAEVDSAKDPHAS
-65 EITNSTNAKAD
+65 TNSD
-76 PSKDY
+76 SDY
-81 ILHSSDVNTDYT
+81 SIVM
-93 ILAGTDKFKAKA
+93 GTDLYKAQLK
-105 VNARFS
+105 NARHS
-111 IAIGAYSTVSAGGS
+111 IAIGSDSYVGSSTGPSK
-125 EVIYESIAIGNGATS
+125 VIYESIAIGNEAQATG
-140 QSSGQTVLG
+140 SGSTVLG
-149 SRADGNGEYATA
+149 AQAKAVQSDYVTA
-161 IGYLSEVNGSKGV
+161 IGYNALALSKRSVLLGVNTYANGES
-174 AFGYQ
+174 AISI
-179 AGAFGDSSIAIGSN
+179 GDSANAAEVGAMAIGRQAAAS
-193 AGSQGPNTI
+193 STY
-202 AFGTDSRATERGA
+202 A
-215 IAIGYNSVSEIGDHG
+215 IAIGDR
-230 VAIGYAAKTRG
+230 AQATKAQ
-241 GVSLGKGSNS
+241 
-251 TAYSVALGM
+251 AVALGDSAAATGTVSQAIGG
-260 NSSATNEYSSAVGY
+260 NSKSIGDYS
-274 GTQVIGRLGTTIGY
+274 
-288 EAQSKNG
+288 N
-295 GTAIGAQSLAD
+295 AIGAGAVANNFKSTALGFKASANIESSIALGSHSVAETARD
-306 VGASL
+306 V
-311 GGYIPATKGVGT
+311 GGYIPKTKGTGS
-323 SSDEYFY
+323 SSDTAFY
-330 STAPAVS
+330 STAGALS
-337 IGNAEKG
+337 IGDETAG
-344 FIAQINNV
+344 YRRQITNV

-382 TNQSSGNLV
+382 KNQASGNLV

-418 TAASTQKLGKIQL
+418 TAASTNKLGKIQL
-431 LGTKRDSWLNQ
+431 LGTKRDSWANQ

-453 FSSSYESNTGNK
+453 FSSSYESNTGSK
-465 RASSLSP
+465 KASSLNP

-486 VTKQTQLSAENGLL
+486 VTKQTKLSADNGLL
-500 VGKPSDSGL
+500 VGMPSDPGL

-517 QFGDKQLHKVAAA
+517 EFGDKLLHKVAAA

-591 SSGQLTLKG
+591 SPGQLTLKG
-600 SGGLETVVGPN
+600 SESFETVVGPN
-611 GVTFTEENGPNGF
+611 GVTFTEENGSTGL
-624 INASGASFTSGID
+624 INAAGASFTSGID

-660 GISIGAVGIDAN
+660 GISIGAAGIDAN
-672 DLKITHVANAAFD
+672 DLKITHLANATLD

-887 KGAEGTQIEVAPNSI
+887 KGAEGTQIAVAPNSI

>member
-1 MNRCFKI
+1 
-8 VFNKA
+8 
-13 RGCLMVVN
+13 MVVN
-21 EITSSVQKSSAKSV
+21 EITSSVQKSSAKSI
-35 LVGAMIAT
+35 LMGAIIALT
-43 AGLSFGTLTFAYN
+43 GFALSDLAVAWN
-56 NDTGHSEYT
+56 NTGGHDENATIENGSAEVDSAKDPHAS
-65 EITNSTNAKAD
+65 TNSD
-76 PSKDY
+76 SDY
-81 ILHSSDVNTDYT
+81 SIVM
-93 ILAGTDKFKAKA
+93 GTDLYKAQLK
-105 VNARFS
+105 NARHS
-111 IAIGAYSTVSAGGS
+111 IAIGSDSYVGSSTGPSK
-125 EVIYESIAIGNGATS
+125 VIYESIAIGNEAQATG
-140 QSSGQTVLG
+140 SGSTVLG
-149 SRADGNGEYATA
+149 AQAKAVQSDYVTA
-161 IGYLSEVNGSKGV
+161 IGYNALALSKRSVLLGVNTYANGESAISIGDSANAAELGAMAIGRQAAASSSYAIAIGDRAQATKAQAVALGQSAAATGAVSQAIGANSKSIGDYSN
-174 AFGYQ
+174 AIG
-179 AGAFGDSSIAIGSN
+179 AGAVANNFKSTALGFKASANIDSSIALGS
-193 AGSQGPNTI
+193 
-202 AFGTDSRATERGA
+202 
-215 IAIGYNSVSEIGDHG
+215 H
-230 VAIGYAAKTRG
+230 
-241 GVSLGKGSNS
+241 
-251 TAYSVALGM
+251 SVA
-260 NSSATNEYSSAVGY
+260 E
-274 GTQVIGRLGTTIGY
+274 
-288 EAQSKNG
+288 
-295 GTAIGAQSLAD
+295 TARD
-306 VGASL
+306 V
-311 GGYIPATKGVGT
+311 GGYIPKTKGTGS
-323 SSDEYFY
+323 SSDTAFY
-330 STAPAVS
+330 STAGALS
-337 IGNAEKG
+337 IGDETAG
-344 FIAQINNV
+344 YRRQITNV

-382 TNQSSGNLV
+382 KNQASGNLV

-418 TAASTQKLGKIQL
+418 TAASTQKLGRIQL
-431 LGTKRDSWLNQ
+431 LGTKRDSWSNQ
-442 TDYDTRIQYDG
+442 SDYDTRIQYDG
-453 FSSSYESNTGNK
+453 FSSSYDSNTGSK

-472 STLTFNSYGSDKTT
+472 SSLTFNSYGSDKTT
-486 VTKQTQLSAENGLL
+486 VTKQTQLSADNGLL

-517 QFGDKQLHKVAAA
+517 EFGDKQLHKVAAA

-591 SSGQLTLKG
+591 SPGQLTLKG
-600 SGGLETVVGPN
+600 SESFETVVGPN
-611 GVTFTEENGPNGF
+611 GVTFTEENGSTGF
-624 INASGASFTSGID
+624 INAAGASFTSGID

-660 GISIGAVGIDAN
+660 GISIGAAGIDAN
-672 DLKITHVANAAFD
+672 DLKITHLANATLD

-887 KGAEGTQIEVAPNSI
+887 KGAEGTQIAVAPNSI

>member
-1 MNRCFKI
+1 
-8 VFNKA
+8 
-13 RGCLMVVN
+13 MVVN
-21 EITSSVQKSSAKSV
+21 EITSSVQKSSAKSI
-35 LVGAMIAT
+35 LMGAIIALT
-43 AGLSFGTLTFAYN
+43 GFALSDLAVAWN
-56 NDTGHSEYT
+56 NTGGHDENATIENGSAEVDSAKDPHAS
-65 EITNSTNAKAD
+65 TNSD
-76 PSKDY
+76 SDY
-81 ILHSSDVNTDYT
+81 SIVM
-93 ILAGTDKFKAKA
+93 GTDLYKAQLK
-105 VNARFS
+105 NARHS
-111 IAIGAYSTVSAGGS
+111 IAIGSDSYVGSSTGPSK
-125 EVIYESIAIGNGATS
+125 VIYESIAIGNEAQATG
-140 QSSGQTVLG
+140 SGSTVLG
-149 SRADGNGEYATA
+149 AQAKAVQSDYVTA
-161 IGYLSEVNGSKGV
+161 IGYNALALSKRSVLLGVNTYANGESAISIGDSANAAELGAMAIGRQAAASSTYAIAIGDRAQATKAQAVALGQSAAATGSVSQAIGENSKSIGDYSN
-174 AFGYQ
+174 AIG
-179 AGAFGDSSIAIGSN
+179 AGAVANNFKSTALGFKASANIDSSIALGS
-193 AGSQGPNTI
+193 
-202 AFGTDSRATERGA
+202 
-215 IAIGYNSVSEIGDHG
+215 H
-230 VAIGYAAKTRG
+230 
-241 GVSLGKGSNS
+241 
-251 TAYSVALGM
+251 SVA
-260 NSSATNEYSSAVGY
+260 E
-274 GTQVIGRLGTTIGY
+274 
-288 EAQSKNG
+288 
-295 GTAIGAQSLAD
+295 TARD
-306 VGASL
+306 V
-311 GGYIPATKGVGT
+311 GGYIPKTKGTGS
-323 SSDEYFY
+323 SSDTAFY
-330 STAPAVS
+330 STAGALS
-337 IGNAEKG
+337 IGDETAG
-344 FIAQINNV
+344 YRRQITNV

-382 TNQSSGNLV
+382 KNQSSGNLV

-418 TAASTQKLGKIQL
+418 TAASTQKLGRIQL
-431 LGTKRDSWLNQ
+431 LGTKRDSWSNQ
-442 TDYDTRIQYDG
+442 SDYDTRIQYDG
-453 FSSSYESNTGNK
+453 FSSSYDSNTGSK

-472 STLTFNSYGSDKTT
+472 SSLTFNSYGSDKTT
-486 VTKQTQLSAENGLL
+486 VTKQTQLSADNGLL

-517 QFGDKQLHKVAAA
+517 EFGDKQLHKVAAA

-600 SGGLETVVGPN
+600 SESFETVVGPN
-611 GVTFTEENGPNGF
+611 GVTFTEENGSTGF
-624 INASGASFTSGID
+624 INAAGASFTSGID

-660 GISIGAVGIDAN
+660 GISIGAAGIDAN
-672 DLKITHVANAAFD
+672 DLKITHLANATLD

-872 QIVLGRDGTAGQLTV
+872 QIVLGRDGTDGQLTV
-887 KGAEGTQIEVAPNSI
+887 KGAEGTQIAVAPNSI

>member
-21 EITSSVQKSSAKSV
+21 EITSSVQKSSAKSI
-35 LVGAMIAT
+35 LMGAIIALT
-43 AGLSFGTLTFAYN
+43 GFALSDLAVAWN
-56 NDTGHSEYT
+56 NTGGHDENATIENGSAEVDSAKDPHAS
-65 EITNSTNAKAD
+65 TNSD
-76 PSKDY
+76 SDY
-81 ILHSSDVNTDYT
+81 SIVM
-93 ILAGTDKFKAKA
+93 GTDLYKAQLK
-105 VNARFS
+105 NARHS
-111 IAIGAYSTVSAGGS
+111 IAIGSDSYVGSSTGPSK
-125 EVIYESIAIGNGATS
+125 VIYESIAIGNEAQATG
-140 QSSGQTVLG
+140 SGSTVLG
-149 SRADGNGEYATA
+149 AQAKAVQSDYVTA
-161 IGYLSEVNGSKGV
+161 IGYNALALSKRSVLLGVNTYANGESAISIGDSANAAELGAMAIGRQAAASSTYAIAIGDRAQATKAQALALGESAAATGAVSQAIGGNSKSIGDYSNAIGASAV
-174 AFGYQ
+174 ANNFKSTALGFK
-179 AGAFGDSSIAIGSN
+179 ASANIDSSIALGS
-193 AGSQGPNTI
+193 
-202 AFGTDSRATERGA
+202 
-215 IAIGYNSVSEIGDHG
+215 H
-230 VAIGYAAKTRG
+230 
-241 GVSLGKGSNS
+241 
-251 TAYSVALGM
+251 SVA
-260 NSSATNEYSSAVGY
+260 E
-274 GTQVIGRLGTTIGY
+274 
-288 EAQSKNG
+288 
-295 GTAIGAQSLAD
+295 TARD
-306 VGASL
+306 V
-311 GGYIPATKGVGT
+311 GGYIPKTKGTGS
-323 SSDEYFY
+323 SSDTAFY
-330 STAPAVS
+330 STAGALS
-337 IGNAEKG
+337 IGDETAG
-344 FIAQINNV
+344 YRRQITNV

-382 TNQSSGNLV
+382 KNQSSGNLV

-418 TAASTQKLGKIQL
+418 TAASTQKLGRIQL
-431 LGTKRDSWLNQ
+431 LGTKRESWSNQ
-442 TDYDTRIQYDG
+442 SDYDTRIQYDG
-453 FSSSYESNTGNK
+453 FSSSYDSNTGSK

-472 STLTFNSYGSDKTT
+472 SSLTFNSYGSDKTT
-486 VTKQTQLSAENGLL
+486 VTKQTQLSADNGLL

-517 QFGDKQLHKVAAA
+517 EFGDKQLHKVAAA

-600 SGGLETVVGPN
+600 SESFETVVGPN
-611 GVTFTEENGPNGF
+611 GVTFTEENGSTGF
-624 INASGASFTSGID
+624 INAAGASFTSGID

-660 GISIGAVGIDAN
+660 GISIGAAGIDAN
-672 DLKITHVANAAFD
+672 DLKITHLANATLD

-840 DNAEAPADEGNLHLH
+840 DNAEAPVDEGNLHLH

-887 KGAEGTQIEVAPNSI
+887 KGAEGTQIAVAPNSI

-1007 LGSETAPGSLTIL
+1007 LGSDTAPGSLTIL
-1020 GAEGKRAV
+1020 GEEGKRAE
-1028 LDASGLQ
+1028 LNASGLQ

-1069 KNDALQAGGNVL
+1069 KSDALQAGGNVL

>member
-1 MNRCFKI
+1 
-8 VFNKA
+8 
-13 RGCLMVVN
+13 MVVN
-21 EITSSVQKSSAKSV
+21 EITSSVQKSSAKSI
-35 LVGAMIAT
+35 LMGAIIALT
-43 AGLSFGTLTFAYN
+43 GFALSDLAVAWN
-56 NDTGHSEYT
+56 NTGGHDENATIENGSAEVDSAKDPHAS
-65 EITNSTNAKAD
+65 TNSD
-76 PSKDY
+76 SDY
-81 ILHSSDVNTDYT
+81 SIVM
-93 ILAGTDKFKAKA
+93 GTDLYKAQLK
-105 VNARFS
+105 NARHS
-111 IAIGAYSTVSAGGS
+111 IAIGSDSYVGSSTGPSK
-125 EVIYESIAIGNGATS
+125 VIYESIAIGNEAQATG
-140 QSSGQTVLG
+140 SGSTVLG
-149 SRADGNGEYATA
+149 AQAKAVQSDYVTA
-161 IGYLSEVNGSKGV
+161 IGYNALALSKRSVLLGVNTYANGESAISIGDSANAAELGAMAIGRQAAASSSYAIAIGDRAQATKAQAVALGQSAAATGAVSQAIGANSKSIGDYSNAIGTGAV
-174 AFGYQ
+174 ANNFKSTALGFK
-179 AGAFGDSSIAIGSN
+179 ASANIDSSIALGS
-193 AGSQGPNTI
+193 
-202 AFGTDSRATERGA
+202 
-215 IAIGYNSVSEIGDHG
+215 H
-230 VAIGYAAKTRG
+230 
-241 GVSLGKGSNS
+241 
-251 TAYSVALGM
+251 SVA
-260 NSSATNEYSSAVGY
+260 E
-274 GTQVIGRLGTTIGY
+274 
-288 EAQSKNG
+288 
-295 GTAIGAQSLAD
+295 TARD
-306 VGASL
+306 V
-311 GGYIPATKGVGT
+311 GGYIPKTKGTGS
-323 SSDEYFY
+323 SSDTAFY
-330 STAPAVS
+330 STAGALS
-337 IGNAEKG
+337 IGDETAG
-344 FIAQINNV
+344 YRRQITNV

-382 TNQSSGNLV
+382 KNQSSGNLV

-418 TAASTQKLGKIQL
+418 TAASTQKLGRIQL
-431 LGTKRDSWLNQ
+431 LGTKRDSWSNQ
-442 TDYDTRIQYDG
+442 SDYDTRIQYDG
-453 FSSSYESNTGNK
+453 FSSSYDSNTGSK

-472 STLTFNSYGSDKTT
+472 SSLTFNSYGSDKTT
-486 VTKQTQLSAENGLL
+486 VTKQTQLSADNGLL

-517 QFGDKQLHKVAAA
+517 EFGDKQLHKVAAA

-600 SGGLETVVGPN
+600 SESFETVVGPN
-611 GVTFTEENGPNGF
+611 GVTFTEENGSTGF
-624 INASGASFTSGID
+624 INAAGASFTSGID

-660 GISIGAVGIDAN
+660 GISIGAAGIDAN
-672 DLKITHVANAAFD
+672 DLKITHLANATLD

-840 DNAEAPADEGNLHLH
+840 DNAEAPVDEGNLHLH

-887 KGAEGTQIEVAPNSI
+887 KGAEGTQIAVAPNSI

>member
-1 MNRCFKI
+1 
-8 VFNKA
+8 
-13 RGCLMVVN
+13 MVVN
-21 EITSSVQKSSAKSV
+21 EITSSVQKSSAKSI
-35 LVGAMIAT
+35 LMGAIIALT
-43 AGLSFGTLTFAYN
+43 GFALSDLAVAWN
-56 NDTGHSEYT
+56 NTGGHDENATIENGSAEVDSAKDPHAS
-65 EITNSTNAKAD
+65 TNSD
-76 PSKDY
+76 SDY
-81 ILHSSDVNTDYT
+81 SIVM
-93 ILAGTDKFKAKA
+93 GTDLYKAQLK
-105 VNARFS
+105 NARHS
-111 IAIGAYSTVSAGGS
+111 IAIGSDSYVGSSTGPSK
-125 EVIYESIAIGNGATS
+125 VIYESIAIGNEAQATG
-140 QSSGQTVLG
+140 SGSTVLG
-149 SRADGNGEYATA
+149 AQAKAVQSDYVTA
-161 IGYLSEVNGSKGV
+161 IGYNALALSKRSVLLGVNTYANGESAISIGDSANAAELGAMAIGRQAAASSSYAIAIGDRAQATKAQAVALGESAAATGAVSQAIGANSKSIGDYSN
-174 AFGYQ
+174 AIG
-179 AGAFGDSSIAIGSN
+179 AGAVANNFKSTALGFKASANIDSSIALGS
-193 AGSQGPNTI
+193 
-202 AFGTDSRATERGA
+202 
-215 IAIGYNSVSEIGDHG
+215 H
-230 VAIGYAAKTRG
+230 
-241 GVSLGKGSNS
+241 
-251 TAYSVALGM
+251 SVA
-260 NSSATNEYSSAVGY
+260 E
-274 GTQVIGRLGTTIGY
+274 
-288 EAQSKNG
+288 
-295 GTAIGAQSLAD
+295 TARD
-306 VGASL
+306 V
-311 GGYIPATKGVGT
+311 GGYIPKTKGTGS
-323 SSDEYFY
+323 SSDTAFY
-330 STAPAVS
+330 STAGALS
-337 IGNAEKG
+337 IGDETAG
-344 FIAQINNV
+344 YRRQITNV

-382 TNQSSGNLV
+382 KNQASGNLV

-418 TAASTQKLGKIQL
+418 TAASTQKLGRIQL
-431 LGTKRDSWLNQ
+431 LGTKRDSWSNQ
-442 TDYDTRIQYDG
+442 RDYDTRIQYDG
-453 FSSSYESNTGNK
+453 FSSSYDSNTGSK

-472 STLTFNSYGSDKTT
+472 SSLTFNSYGSDKTT
-486 VTKQTQLSAENGLL
+486 VTKQTQLSADNGLL

-517 QFGDKQLHKVAAA
+517 EFGDKQLHKVAAA

-591 SSGQLTLKG
+591 SPGQLTLKG
-600 SGGLETVVGPN
+600 SESFETVVGPN
-611 GVTFTEENGPNGF
+611 GVTFTEENGSTGF
-624 INASGASFTSGID
+624 INAAGASFTSGID

-660 GISIGAVGIDAN
+660 GISIGAAGIDAN
-672 DLKITHVANAAFD
+672 DLKITHLANAAFD

-887 KGAEGTQIEVAPNSI
+887 KGAEGTQIAVAPNSI

>member
-1 MNRCFKI
+1 
-8 VFNKA
+8 
-13 RGCLMVVN
+13 MVVN
-21 EITSSVQKSSAKSV
+21 EITSSVQKSSAKSI
-35 LVGAMIAT
+35 LMGAIIALT
-43 AGLSFGTLTFAYN
+43 GFALSDLAVAWN
-56 NDTGHSEYT
+56 NTGGHDENATIENGSAEVDSAKDPHAS
-65 EITNSTNAKAD
+65 TNSD
-76 PSKDY
+76 SDY
-81 ILHSSDVNTDYT
+81 SIVM
-93 ILAGTDKFKAKA
+93 GTDLYKAQLK
-105 VNARFS
+105 NARHS
-111 IAIGAYSTVSAGGS
+111 IAIGSDSYVGSSTGPSK
-125 EVIYESIAIGNGATS
+125 VIYESIAIGNEAQATG
-140 QSSGQTVLG
+140 SGSTVLG
-149 SRADGNGEYATA
+149 AQAKAVQSDYVTA
-161 IGYLSEVNGSKGV
+161 IGYNALALSKRSVLLGVNTYANGESAISIGDSANAAELGAMAIGRQAAASSTYAIAIGDRAQATKAQAVALGDSAAATGAVSQAIGASSKSRGDYSN
-174 AFGYQ
+174 AIG
-179 AGAFGDSSIAIGSN
+179 AGAVANNFKSIALGYMASANIDSSIALGS
-193 AGSQGPNTI
+193 
-202 AFGTDSRATERGA
+202 
-215 IAIGYNSVSEIGDHG
+215 H
-230 VAIGYAAKTRG
+230 
-241 GVSLGKGSNS
+241 
-251 TAYSVALGM
+251 SVA
-260 NSSATNEYSSAVGY
+260 E
-274 GTQVIGRLGTTIGY
+274 
-288 EAQSKNG
+288 
-295 GTAIGAQSLAD
+295 TARD
-306 VGASL
+306 V
-311 GGYIPATKGVGT
+311 GGYIPKTKGTGS
-323 SSDEYFY
+323 SSDTAFY
-330 STAPAVS
+330 STAGALS
-337 IGNAEKG
+337 IGDETAG
-344 FIAQINNV
+344 YRRQITNV

-382 TNQSSGNLV
+382 KNQASGNLV

-418 TAASTQKLGKIQL
+418 TAASTNKLGKIQL
-431 LGTKRDSWLNQ
+431 LGTKRDSWANQ
-442 TDYDTRIQYDG
+442 TNYDTRIQYDG
-453 FSSSYESNTGNK
+453 FSSSYDSNTGSK

-472 STLTFNSYGSDKTT
+472 SSLTFNSYGSDKTT
-486 VTKQTQLSAENGLL
+486 VTKQTQLSADNGLL

-517 QFGDKQLHKVAAA
+517 EFGDKQLHKVAAA
-530 EEDTDAVNLGQVKS
+530 EEDTDAVNLGQVKT

-600 SGGLETVVGPN
+600 SESFETVVGPN
-611 GVTFTEENGPNGF
+611 GVTFTEENGSTGF
-624 INASGASFTSGID
+624 INAAGASFTSGID

-660 GISIGAVGIDAN
+660 GISIGAAGIDAN
-672 DLKITHVANAAFD
+672 DLKITHLANATLD

-887 KGAEGTQIEVAPNSI
+887 KGAEGTQIAVAPNSI

>member
-1 MNRCFKI
+1 
-8 VFNKA
+8 
-13 RGCLMVVN
+13 MVVN
-21 EITSSVQKSSAKSV
+21 EITSSVQKSSAKSI
-35 LVGAMIAT
+35 LMGAIIALT
-43 AGLSFGTLTFAYN
+43 GFALSDLAVAWN
-56 NDTGHSEYT
+56 NTGGHDENATIENGSAEVDSAKDPHAS
-65 EITNSTNAKAD
+65 TNSD
-76 PSKDY
+76 SDY
-81 ILHSSDVNTDYT
+81 SIVM
-93 ILAGTDKFKAKA
+93 GTDLYKAQLK
-105 VNARFS
+105 NARHS
-111 IAIGAYSTVSAGGS
+111 IAIGSDSYVGSSTGPSK
-125 EVIYESIAIGNGATS
+125 VIYESIAIGNEAQATG
-140 QSSGQTVLG
+140 SGSTVLG
-149 SRADGNGEYATA
+149 AQAKAVQSDYVTA
-161 IGYLSEVNGSKGV
+161 IGYNALALSKRSVLLGVNTYANGESAISIGDSANAAELGAMAIGRQAAASSSYAIAIGDRAQATKAQAVALGQSAAATGAVSQAIGANSKSIGDYSN
-174 AFGYQ
+174 AIG
-179 AGAFGDSSIAIGSN
+179 AGAVANNFKSTALGFKASANIDSSIALGS
-193 AGSQGPNTI
+193 
-202 AFGTDSRATERGA
+202 
-215 IAIGYNSVSEIGDHG
+215 H
-230 VAIGYAAKTRG
+230 
-241 GVSLGKGSNS
+241 
-251 TAYSVALGM
+251 SVA
-260 NSSATNEYSSAVGY
+260 E
-274 GTQVIGRLGTTIGY
+274 
-288 EAQSKNG
+288 
-295 GTAIGAQSLAD
+295 TARD
-306 VGASL
+306 V
-311 GGYIPATKGVGT
+311 GGYIPKTKGTGS
-323 SSDEYFY
+323 SSDTAFY
-330 STAPAVS
+330 STAGALS
-337 IGNAEKG
+337 IGDETAG
-344 FIAQINNV
+344 YRRQITNV

-382 TNQSSGNLV
+382 KNQSSGNLV

-418 TAASTQKLGKIQL
+418 TAASTQKLGRIQL
-431 LGTKRDSWLNQ
+431 LGTKRDSWSNQ
-442 TDYDTRIQYDG
+442 SDYDTRIQYDG
-453 FSSSYESNTGNK
+453 FSSSYDSNTGSK

-472 STLTFNSYGSDKTT
+472 SSLTFNSYGSDKTT
-486 VTKQTQLSAENGLL
+486 VTKQTQLSADNGLL

-517 QFGDKQLHKVAAA
+517 EFGDKQLHKVAAA

-600 SGGLETVVGPN
+600 SESFETVVGPN
-611 GVTFTEENGPNGF
+611 GVTFTEENGSTGF
-624 INASGASFTSGID
+624 INAAGASFTSGID

-660 GISIGAVGIDAN
+660 GISIGAAGIDAN
-672 DLKITHVANAAFD
+672 DLKITHLANATLD

-707 GQFDDGEDEARRPYV
+707 GQFDDGKDEARRPYV

-840 DNAEAPADEGNLHLH
+840 DNAEAPVDEGNLHLH

-887 KGAEGTQIEVAPNSI
+887 KGAEGTQIAVAPNSI

-1035 VGSTTVADNSIKLGT
+1035 LGSTTVADNSIKLGT

>member
-1 MNRCFKI
+1 
-8 VFNKA
+8 
-13 RGCLMVVN
+13 MVVN
-21 EITSSVQKSSAKSV
+21 EITSAVQKSSAKSI
-35 LVGAMIAT
+35 LMGAIIALT
-43 AGLSFGTLTFAYN
+43 GFALSDLAVAWN
-56 NDTGHSEYT
+56 NTGGHDENATIENGSAEVDSAKDPHAS
-65 EITNSTNAKAD
+65 TNSD
-76 PSKDY
+76 SDY
-81 ILHSSDVNTDYT
+81 SIVM
-93 ILAGTDKFKAKA
+93 GTDLYKAQLK
-105 VNARFS
+105 NARHS
-111 IAIGAYSTVSAGGS
+111 IAIGSDSYVGSSTGPSK
-125 EVIYESIAIGNGATS
+125 VIYESIAIGNEAQATG
-140 QSSGQTVLG
+140 SGSTVLG
-149 SRADGNGEYATA
+149 AQAKAVQSDYVTA
-161 IGYLSEVNGSKGV
+161 IGYNALALSKRSVLLGVNTYANGESAISIGDSANAAELGAMAIGRQAAASSSYAIAIGDRAQATKAQAVALGESAAATGAVSQAIGANSKSIGDYSN
-174 AFGYQ
+174 AIG
-179 AGAFGDSSIAIGSN
+179 AGAVANNFKSTALGFKASANIDSSIALGS
-193 AGSQGPNTI
+193 
-202 AFGTDSRATERGA
+202 
-215 IAIGYNSVSEIGDHG
+215 H
-230 VAIGYAAKTRG
+230 
-241 GVSLGKGSNS
+241 
-251 TAYSVALGM
+251 SVA
-260 NSSATNEYSSAVGY
+260 E
-274 GTQVIGRLGTTIGY
+274 
-288 EAQSKNG
+288 
-295 GTAIGAQSLAD
+295 TARD
-306 VGASL
+306 V
-311 GGYIPATKGVGT
+311 GGYIPKTKGTGS
-323 SSDEYFY
+323 SSDTAFY
-330 STAPAVS
+330 STAGALS
-337 IGNAEKG
+337 IGDETAG
-344 FIAQINNV
+344 YRRQITNV

-382 TNQSSGNLV
+382 KNQSSGNLV

-418 TAASTQKLGKIQL
+418 TAASTQKLGRIQL
-431 LGTKRDSWLNQ
+431 LGTKRGSWSNQ
-442 TDYDTRIQYDG
+442 SDYDTRIQYDG
-453 FSSSYESNTGNK
+453 FSSSYDSNTGSK

-472 STLTFNSYGSDKTT
+472 SSLTFNSYGSDKTT
-486 VTKQTQLSAENGLL
+486 VTKQTQLSADNGLL

-517 QFGDKQLHKVAAA
+517 EFGDKQLHKVAAA

-600 SGGLETVVGPN
+600 SESFETVVGPN
-611 GVTFTEENGPNGF
+611 GVTFTEENGSTGF
-624 INASGASFTSGID
+624 INAAGASFTSGID

-660 GISIGAVGIDAN
+660 GISIGAAGIDAN
-672 DLKITHVANAAFD
+672 DLKITHLANATLD

-887 KGAEGTQIEVAPNSI
+887 KGAEGTQIAVAPNSI

-959 LGETGVIGTTV
+959 LGGTGVIGTTV

-1237 DSVMKGDGFRIGN
+1237 DSVMKGDGFRIGT

>member
-1 MNRCFKI
+1 
-8 VFNKA
+8 
-13 RGCLMVVN
+13 MVVN
-21 EITSSVQKSSAKSV
+21 EITSSVQKSSAKSI
-35 LVGAMIAT
+35 LMGAIIALT
-43 AGLSFGTLTFAYN
+43 GFALSDLAVAWN
-56 NDTGHSEYT
+56 NTGGHDENATIENGSAEVDSAKDPHAS
-65 EITNSTNAKAD
+65 TNSD
-76 PSKDY
+76 SDY
-81 ILHSSDVNTDYT
+81 SIVM
-93 ILAGTDKFKAKA
+93 GTDLYKAQLK
-105 VNARFS
+105 NARHS
-111 IAIGAYSTVSAGGS
+111 IAIGSDSYVGSSTGPSK
-125 EVIYESIAIGNGATS
+125 VIYESIAIGNEAQATG
-140 QSSGQTVLG
+140 SGSTVLG
-149 SRADGNGEYATA
+149 AQAKAVQSDYVTA
-161 IGYLSEVNGSKGV
+161 IGYNALALSKRSVLLGVNTYANGESAISIGDSANAAELGAMAIGRQAAASSTYAIAIGDRAQATKAQAVALGESAAATGAVSQAIGANSKSRGDYSN
-174 AFGYQ
+174 AIG
-179 AGAFGDSSIAIGSN
+179 AGAVANNFKSTALGYMASANIDSSIALGS
-193 AGSQGPNTI
+193 
-202 AFGTDSRATERGA
+202 
-215 IAIGYNSVSEIGDHG
+215 H
-230 VAIGYAAKTRG
+230 
-241 GVSLGKGSNS
+241 
-251 TAYSVALGM
+251 SVA
-260 NSSATNEYSSAVGY
+260 E
-274 GTQVIGRLGTTIGY
+274 
-288 EAQSKNG
+288 
-295 GTAIGAQSLAD
+295 TARD
-306 VGASL
+306 V
-311 GGYIPATKGVGT
+311 GGYIPKTKGTGS
-323 SSDEYFY
+323 SSDTAFY
-330 STAPAVS
+330 STAGALS
-337 IGNAEKG
+337 IGDETAG
-344 FIAQINNV
+344 YRRQITNV

-382 TNQSSGNLV
+382 KNQASGNLV

-418 TAASTQKLGKIQL
+418 TAASTQKLGRIQL
-431 LGTKRDSWLNQ
+431 LGTKRDSWSNQ
-442 TDYDTRIQYDG
+442 SDYDTRIQYDG
-453 FSSSYESNTGNK
+453 FSSSYDSNTGSK

-472 STLTFNSYGSDKTT
+472 SSLTFNSYGSDKTT
-486 VTKQTQLSAENGLL
+486 VTKQTQLSADNGLL

-517 QFGDKQLHKVAAA
+517 EFGDKQLHKVAAA

-591 SSGQLTLKG
+591 SPGQLTLKG
-600 SGGLETVVGPN
+600 SESFETVVGPN
-611 GVTFTEENGPNGF
+611 GVTFTEENGSTGF
-624 INASGASFTSGID
+624 INAAGASFTSGID

-660 GISIGAVGIDAN
+660 GISIGAAGIDAN
-672 DLKITHVANAAFD
+672 DLKITHLANATLD

-887 KGAEGTQIEVAPNSI
+887 KGAEGTQIAVAPNNI

>member
-1 MNRCFKI
+1 
-8 VFNKA
+8 
-13 RGCLMVVN
+13 MVVN

-56 NDTGHSEYT
+56 NGLGHDDWNQV
-65 EITNSTNAKAD
+65 INATDVAAD
-76 PSKDY
+76 SSQDY
-81 ILHSSDVNTDYT
+81 AGSSDPTSDYS
-93 ILAGTDKFKAKA
+93 ILAGTDKYKAEIH
-105 VNARFS
+105 NARYS
-111 IAIGAYSTVSAGGS
+111 IAIGARTLIGNSGKTLYDSIVIGTNAIARSSRATVLGSYAAVGQFDNATAIGTSAYAQGDSSVALGDSSYAGGERGIAVGFGS
-125 EVIYESIAIGNGATS
+125 RTQGGESIAIGA
-140 QSSGQTVLG
+140 QAL
-149 SRADGNGEYATA
+149 ADGQYALA
-161 IGYLSEVNGSKGV
+161 IGKSTSVSQKNSLAIGFSTQVDGRFGV
-174 AFGYQ
+174 AL
-179 AGAFGDSSIAIGSN
+179 GSN
-193 AGSQGPNTI
+193 A
-202 AFGTDSRATERGA
+202 AVTDHDA
-215 IAIGYNSVSEIGDHG
+215 IAIGASAKAEKNGVIALGRLSKADRAHG
-230 VAIGYAAKTRG
+230 V
-241 GVSLGKGSNS
+241 
-251 TAYSVALGM
+251 
-260 NSSATNEYSSAVGY
+260 
-274 GTQVIGRLGTTIGY
+274 
-288 EAQSKNG
+288 
-295 GTAIGAQSLAD
+295 
-306 VGASL
+306 
-311 GGYIPATKGVGT
+311 GGYIPKTKGTGS
-323 SSDEYFY
+323 SSDTAFY
-330 STAPAVS
+330 STFGALS
-337 IGNAEKG
+337 IGDETAG
-344 FIAQINNV
+344 YRRQITNV
-352 SAGSK
+352 SAGSE

-382 TNQSSGNLV
+382 KNQASGNLV

-418 TAASTQKLGKIQL
+418 TAASTQKLGRIQL
-431 LGTKRDSWLNQ
+431 LGTKRDSWSNQ
-442 TDYDTRIQYDG
+442 SDYDTRIQYDG
-453 FSSSYESNTGNK
+453 FSSSYDSNTGSK

-486 VTKQTQLSAENGLL
+486 VTKQTQLSADNGLL

-517 QFGDKQLHKVAAA
+517 EFGDKQLHKVAAA

-600 SGGLETVVGPN
+600 SESFETVVGPN
-611 GVTFTEENGPNGF
+611 GVTFTEENGSTGF
-624 INASGASFTSGID
+624 INAAGASFTSGID

-660 GISIGAVGIDAN
+660 GISIGAAGIDAN
-672 DLKITHVANAAFD
+672 DLKITHLANATLD

-840 DNAEAPADEGNLHLH
+840 DNAEAPVDEGNLHLH

-887 KGAEGTQIEVAPNSI
+887 KGAEGTQIAVAPNSI

-1007 LGSETAPGSLTIL
+1007 LGSDTAPGSLTIL
-1020 GAEGKRAV
+1020 GEEGKRAE
-1028 LDASGLQ
+1028 LNASGLQ

-1069 KNDALQAGGNVL
+1069 KSDALQAGGNVL

>member
-1 MNRCFKI
+1 
-8 VFNKA
+8 
-13 RGCLMVVN
+13 MVVN
-21 EITSSVQKSSAKSV
+21 EITSSVQKSSAKSI
-35 LVGAMIAT
+35 LMGAIIALT
-43 AGLSFGTLTFAYN
+43 GFALSDLAVAWN
-56 NDTGHSEYT
+56 NTGGHDENATIENGSAEVDSAKDPHAS
-65 EITNSTNAKAD
+65 TNSD
-76 PSKDY
+76 SDY
-81 ILHSSDVNTDYT
+81 SIVM
-93 ILAGTDKFKAKA
+93 GTDLYKAQLK
-105 VNARFS
+105 NARHS
-111 IAIGAYSTVSAGGS
+111 IAIGSDSYVGSSTGPSK
-125 EVIYESIAIGNGATS
+125 VIYESIAIGNEAQATG
-140 QSSGQTVLG
+140 SGSTVLG
-149 SRADGNGEYATA
+149 AQAKAVQSDYVTA
-161 IGYLSEVNGSKGV
+161 IGYNALALSKRSVLLGVNTYANGESAISIGDSANAAELGAMAIGRQAAASSSYAIAIGDRAQATKAQTVALGESAAATGAVSQAIGANSKSIGDYSN
-174 AFGYQ
+174 AIG
-179 AGAFGDSSIAIGSN
+179 AGAVANNFKSTALGFKASANIDSSIALGS
-193 AGSQGPNTI
+193 
-202 AFGTDSRATERGA
+202 
-215 IAIGYNSVSEIGDHG
+215 H
-230 VAIGYAAKTRG
+230 
-241 GVSLGKGSNS
+241 
-251 TAYSVALGM
+251 SVA
-260 NSSATNEYSSAVGY
+260 E
-274 GTQVIGRLGTTIGY
+274 
-288 EAQSKNG
+288 
-295 GTAIGAQSLAD
+295 TARD
-306 VGASL
+306 V
-311 GGYIPATKGVGT
+311 GGYIPKTKGTGS
-323 SSDEYFY
+323 SSDTAFY
-330 STAPAVS
+330 STAGALS
-337 IGNAEKG
+337 IGDETAG
-344 FIAQINNV
+344 YRRQITNV

-382 TNQSSGNLV
+382 KNQSSGNLV

-418 TAASTQKLGKIQL
+418 TAASTQKLGRIQL
-431 LGTKRDSWLNQ
+431 LGTKRDSWSNQ
-442 TDYDTRIQYDG
+442 SDYDTRIQYDG
-453 FSSSYESNTGNK
+453 FSSSYDSNTGSK

-472 STLTFNSYGSDKTT
+472 SSLTFNSYGSDKTT
-486 VTKQTQLSAENGLL
+486 VTKQTQLSADNGLL

-517 QFGDKQLHKVAAA
+517 EFGDKQLHKVAAA

-580 LSDQVVLGNET
+580 LSDKVVLGNET

-660 GISIGAVGIDAN
+660 GISIGAAGIDAN
-672 DLKITHVANAAFD
+672 DLKITHLANAAFD

-815 AAGTHETDAV
+815 APGTHETDAV

-887 KGAEGTQIEVAPNSI
+887 KGAEGTQIAVAPNSI

-1224 LNFNATSNELKIG
+1224 LNFNASSNELKIG

>member
-21 EITSSVQKSSAKSV
+21 EITSSVQKSSAKSI
-35 LVGAMIAT
+35 LMGAIIALT
-43 AGLSFGTLTFAYN
+43 GFALSDLAVAWN
-56 NDTGHSEYT
+56 NTGGHDENATIENGSAEVDSAKDPHAS
-65 EITNSTNAKAD
+65 TNSD
-76 PSKDY
+76 SDY
-81 ILHSSDVNTDYT
+81 SIVM
-93 ILAGTDKFKAKA
+93 GTDLYKAQLK
-105 VNARFS
+105 NARHS
-111 IAIGAYSTVSAGGS
+111 IAIGSDSYVGSSTGPSK
-125 EVIYESIAIGNGATS
+125 VIYESIAIGNEAQATG
-140 QSSGQTVLG
+140 SGSTVLG
-149 SRADGNGEYATA
+149 AQAKAVQSDYVTA
-161 IGYLSEVNGSKGV
+161 IGYNALALSKRSVLLGVNTYANGESAISIGDSANAAELGAMAIGRQAAASSTYAIAIGDRAQATKAQAVALGESAAATGAVSQAIGENSKSRGDYSN
-174 AFGYQ
+174 AIG
-179 AGAFGDSSIAIGSN
+179 AGAVANNFKSTALGFMASANIDSSIALGS
-193 AGSQGPNTI
+193 
-202 AFGTDSRATERGA
+202 
-215 IAIGYNSVSEIGDHG
+215 H
-230 VAIGYAAKTRG
+230 
-241 GVSLGKGSNS
+241 
-251 TAYSVALGM
+251 SVA
-260 NSSATNEYSSAVGY
+260 E
-274 GTQVIGRLGTTIGY
+274 
-288 EAQSKNG
+288 
-295 GTAIGAQSLAD
+295 TARD
-306 VGASL
+306 V
-311 GGYIPATKGVGT
+311 GGYIPKTKGTGS
-323 SSDEYFY
+323 SSDTAFY
-330 STAPAVS
+330 STAGALS
-337 IGNAEKG
+337 IGDETAG
-344 FIAQINNV
+344 YRRQITNV

-382 TNQSSGNLV
+382 KNQASGNLV

-418 TAASTQKLGKIQL
+418 TAASTQKLGRIQL
-431 LGTKRDSWLNQ
+431 LGTKRDSWSNQ
-442 TDYDTRIQYDG
+442 SDYDTRIQYDG
-453 FSSSYESNTGNK
+453 FSSSYDSNTGSK

-472 STLTFNSYGSDKTT
+472 SSLTFNSYGSDKTT
-486 VTKQTQLSAENGLL
+486 VTKQTQLSADNGLL

-517 QFGDKQLHKVAAA
+517 EFGDKQLHKVAAA

-600 SGGLETVVGPN
+600 SESFETVVGPN
-611 GVTFTEENGPNGF
+611 GVTFTEENGSTGF
-624 INASGASFTSGID
+624 INAAGASFTSGID

-660 GISIGAVGIDAN
+660 GISIGAAGIDAN
-672 DLKITHVANAAFD
+672 DLKITHLANATLD

-840 DNAEAPADEGNLHLH
+840 DNAEAPVDEGNLHLH

-887 KGAEGTQIEVAPNSI
+887 KGAEGTQIVFAPNSI

-910 TIINSSG
+910 AIINSSG

-1007 LGSETAPGSLTIL
+1007 LGSDTAPGSLTIL
-1020 GAEGKRAV
+1020 GEEGKRAE
-1028 LDASGLQ
+1028 LNASGLQ

-1069 KNDALQAGGNVL
+1069 KSDALQAGGNVL

>member
-1 MNRCFKI
+1 
-8 VFNKA
+8 
-13 RGCLMVVN
+13 MVVN
-21 EITSSVQKSSAKSV
+21 EITSSVQKSSAKSI
-35 LVGAMIAT
+35 LMGAIIALT
-43 AGLSFGTLTFAYN
+43 GFALSDLAVAWN
-56 NDTGHSEYT
+56 NTGGHDENATIENGSAEVDSAKDPHAS
-65 EITNSTNAKAD
+65 TNSD
-76 PSKDY
+76 SDY
-81 ILHSSDVNTDYT
+81 SIVM
-93 ILAGTDKFKAKA
+93 GTDLYKAQLK
-105 VNARFS
+105 NARHS
-111 IAIGAYSTVSAGGS
+111 IAIGSDSYVGSSTGPSK
-125 EVIYESIAIGNGATS
+125 VIYESIAIGNEAQATG
-140 QSSGQTVLG
+140 SGSTVLG
-149 SRADGNGEYATA
+149 AQAKAVQSDYVTA
-161 IGYLSEVNGSKGV
+161 IGYNALALSKRSVLLGVNTYANGES
-174 AFGYQ
+174 AISI
-179 AGAFGDSSIAIGSN
+179 GDSANAAEQGAMAIGRQAAAS
-193 AGSQGPNTI
+193 STY
-202 AFGTDSRATERGA
+202 A
-215 IAIGYNSVSEIGDHG
+215 IAIGDR
-230 VAIGYAAKTRG
+230 AQATKAQ
-241 GVSLGKGSNS
+241 
-251 TAYSVALGM
+251 AVALGDSAAATGAVSQAIGG
-260 NSSATNEYSSAVGY
+260 NSKSIGDYS
-274 GTQVIGRLGTTIGY
+274 
-288 EAQSKNG
+288 N
-295 GTAIGAQSLAD
+295 AIGAGAVANNFKSTALGFKASANIESSIALGSHSVAETARD
-306 VGASL
+306 V
-311 GGYIPATKGVGT
+311 GGYIPKTKGTGS
-323 SSDEYFY
+323 SSDTAFY
-330 STAPAVS
+330 STAGALS
-337 IGNAEKG
+337 IGDETAG
-344 FIAQINNV
+344 YRRQITNV

-382 TNQSSGNLV
+382 KNQASGNLV

-418 TAASTQKLGKIQL
+418 TAASTNKLGKIQL

-453 FSSSYESNTGNK
+453 FSSSYESNTGSK
-465 RASSLSP
+465 KASSLNP

-486 VTKQTQLSAENGLL
+486 VTKQTKLSADNGLL
-500 VGKPSDSGL
+500 VGMPSDPGL

-517 QFGDKQLHKVAAA
+517 EFGDKLLHKVAAA

-591 SSGQLTLKG
+591 SPGQLTLKG
-600 SGGLETVVGPN
+600 SESFETVVGPN
-611 GVTFTEENGPNGF
+611 GVTFTEENGSTGF
-624 INASGASFTSGID
+624 INAAGASFTSGID

-660 GISIGAVGIDAN
+660 GISIGAAGIDAN
-672 DLKITHVANAAFD
+672 DLKITHLANATLD

-815 AAGTHETDAV
+815 SAGTHETDAV

-887 KGAEGTQIEVAPNSI
+887 KGAEGTQIAVAPNSI

>member
-1 MNRCFKI
+1 
-8 VFNKA
+8 
-13 RGCLMVVN
+13 MVVN
-21 EITSSVQKSSAKSV
+21 EITSSVQKSSAKSI
-35 LVGAMIAT
+35 LMGAIIALT
-43 AGLSFGTLTFAYN
+43 GFALSDLAVAWN
-56 NDTGHSEYT
+56 NTGGHDENATIENGSAEVDSAKDPHAS
-65 EITNSTNAKAD
+65 TNSD
-76 PSKDY
+76 SDY
-81 ILHSSDVNTDYT
+81 SIVM
-93 ILAGTDKFKAKA
+93 GTDLYKAQLK
-105 VNARFS
+105 NARHS
-111 IAIGAYSTVSAGGS
+111 IAIGSDSYVGSSTGPSK
-125 EVIYESIAIGNGATS
+125 VIYESIAIGNEAQATG
-140 QSSGQTVLG
+140 SGSTVLG
-149 SRADGNGEYATA
+149 AQAKAVQSDYVTA
-161 IGYLSEVNGSKGV
+161 IGYNALALSKRSVLLGVNTYANGESAISIGDSANAAELGAMAIGRQAAASSSYAIAIGDRAQATKAQAVALGESAAATGAVSQAIGANSKSIGDYSN
-174 AFGYQ
+174 AIG
-179 AGAFGDSSIAIGSN
+179 AGAVANNFKSTALGFKASANIDSSIALGS
-193 AGSQGPNTI
+193 
-202 AFGTDSRATERGA
+202 
-215 IAIGYNSVSEIGDHG
+215 H
-230 VAIGYAAKTRG
+230 
-241 GVSLGKGSNS
+241 
-251 TAYSVALGM
+251 SVA
-260 NSSATNEYSSAVGY
+260 E
-274 GTQVIGRLGTTIGY
+274 
-288 EAQSKNG
+288 
-295 GTAIGAQSLAD
+295 TARD
-306 VGASL
+306 V
-311 GGYIPATKGVGT
+311 GGYIPKTKGTGS
-323 SSDEYFY
+323 SSDTAFY
-330 STAPAVS
+330 STAGALS
-337 IGNAEKG
+337 IGDETAG
-344 FIAQINNV
+344 YRRQITNV

-382 TNQSSGNLV
+382 KNQSSGNLV

-418 TAASTQKLGKIQL
+418 TAASTQKLGRIQL
-431 LGTKRDSWLNQ
+431 LGTKRDSWSNQ
-442 TDYDTRIQYDG
+442 SDYDTRIQYDG
-453 FSSSYESNTGNK
+453 FSSSYDSNTGSK

-472 STLTFNSYGSDKTT
+472 SSLTFNSYGSDKTT
-486 VTKQTQLSAENGLL
+486 VTKQTQLSADNGLL

-517 QFGDKQLHKVAAA
+517 EFGDKQLHKVAAA

-600 SGGLETVVGPN
+600 SESFETVVGPN
-611 GVTFTEENGPNGF
+611 GVTFTEENGSTGF
-624 INASGASFTSGID
+624 INAAGASFTSGID

-660 GISIGAVGIDAN
+660 GISIGAAGIDAN
-672 DLKITHVANAAFD
+672 DLKITHLANATLD

-887 KGAEGTQIEVAPNSI
+887 KGAEGTQIAVAPNSI

-1237 DSVMKGDGFRIGN
+1237 DSVMKGDGFRIGT

>member
-1 MNRCFKI
+1 
-8 VFNKA
+8 
-13 RGCLMVVN
+13 MVVN
-21 EITSSVQKSSAKSV
+21 EITSSVQKSSAKSI
-35 LVGAMIAT
+35 LMGAIIALT
-43 AGLSFGTLTFAYN
+43 GFALSDLAVAWN
-56 NDTGHSEYT
+56 NTGGHDENATIENGSAEVDSAKDPHAS
-65 EITNSTNAKAD
+65 TNSD
-76 PSKDY
+76 SDY
-81 ILHSSDVNTDYT
+81 SIVM
-93 ILAGTDKFKAKA
+93 GTDLYKAQLK
-105 VNARFS
+105 NARHS
-111 IAIGAYSTVSAGGS
+111 IAIGSDSYVGSSTGPSK
-125 EVIYESIAIGNGATS
+125 VIYESIAIGNEAQATG
-140 QSSGQTVLG
+140 SGSTVLG
-149 SRADGNGEYATA
+149 AQAKAVQSDYVTA
-161 IGYLSEVNGSKGV
+161 IGYNALALSKRSVLLGVNTYANGESAISIGDSANAAEQAAMAIGRQAAASSSYAIAIGDRAQATKAQVVALGDSAAATGAVSQAIGANSKSIGDYSN
-174 AFGYQ
+174 AIG
-179 AGAFGDSSIAIGSN
+179 AGAVANNFKSTALGFKASANIDSSIALGS
-193 AGSQGPNTI
+193 
-202 AFGTDSRATERGA
+202 
-215 IAIGYNSVSEIGDHG
+215 H
-230 VAIGYAAKTRG
+230 
-241 GVSLGKGSNS
+241 
-251 TAYSVALGM
+251 SVA
-260 NSSATNEYSSAVGY
+260 E
-274 GTQVIGRLGTTIGY
+274 
-288 EAQSKNG
+288 
-295 GTAIGAQSLAD
+295 TARD
-306 VGASL
+306 V
-311 GGYIPATKGVGT
+311 GGYIPKTKGTGS
-323 SSDEYFY
+323 SSDTAFY
-330 STAPAVS
+330 STAGALS
-337 IGNAEKG
+337 IGDETAG
-344 FIAQINNV
+344 YRRQITNV

-382 TNQSSGNLV
+382 KNQSSGNLV

-418 TAASTQKLGKIQL
+418 TVASTNKLGKIQL
-431 LGTKRDSWLNQ
+431 LGTKRDSWANQ

-453 FSSSYESNTGNK
+453 FSSSYESNTGSK
-465 RASSLSP
+465 KASSLNP
-472 STLTFNSYGSDKTT
+472 STLTFNRYGSDKTT
-486 VTKQTQLSAENGLL
+486 VTKQTQLSADNGLL
-500 VGKPSDSGL
+500 VGMPSDPGL

-517 QFGDKQLHKVAAA
+517 EFGDKLLHKVAAA

-660 GISIGAVGIDAN
+660 GISIGAAGIDAN
-672 DLKITHVANAAFD
+672 DLKITHLANAAFD

-887 KGAEGTQIEVAPNSI
+887 KGAEGTQIAVAPNSI

>member
-1 MNRCFKI
+1 
-8 VFNKA
+8 
-13 RGCLMVVN
+13 MVVN
-21 EITSSVQKSSAKSV
+21 EITSSVQKSSAKSI
-35 LVGAMIAT
+35 LMGAIIALT
-43 AGLSFGTLTFAYN
+43 GFALSDLAVAWN
-56 NDTGHSEYT
+56 NTGGHDENATIENGSAEVDSAKDPHAS
-65 EITNSTNAKAD
+65 TNSD
-76 PSKDY
+76 SDY
-81 ILHSSDVNTDYT
+81 SIVM
-93 ILAGTDKFKAKA
+93 GTDLYKAQLK
-105 VNARFS
+105 NARHS
-111 IAIGAYSTVSAGGS
+111 IAIGSDSYVGSSTGPSK
-125 EVIYESIAIGNGATS
+125 VIYESIAIGNEAQATGS
-140 QSSGQTVLG
+140 RSTVLG
-149 SRADGNGEYATA
+149 AQAKAVQSDYVTA
-161 IGYLSEVNGSKGV
+161 IGYNALALSKRSVLLGVNTYANGESAISIGDSANAAELGAMAIGRQAAASSSNAIAIGDRAQATKAQAVALGESAAATGAVSQAIGANSKSIGDYSY
-174 AFGYQ
+174 AIG
-179 AGAFGDSSIAIGSN
+179 AGAVANNFKSTALGFKASANIDSSIALGS
-193 AGSQGPNTI
+193 
-202 AFGTDSRATERGA
+202 
-215 IAIGYNSVSEIGDHG
+215 H
-230 VAIGYAAKTRG
+230 
-241 GVSLGKGSNS
+241 
-251 TAYSVALGM
+251 SVA
-260 NSSATNEYSSAVGY
+260 E
-274 GTQVIGRLGTTIGY
+274 
-288 EAQSKNG
+288 
-295 GTAIGAQSLAD
+295 TARD
-306 VGASL
+306 V
-311 GGYIPATKGVGT
+311 GGYIPKTKGTGS
-323 SSDEYFY
+323 SSDTAFY
-330 STAPAVS
+330 STAGALS
-337 IGNAEKG
+337 IGDETAG
-344 FIAQINNV
+344 YRRQITNV

-382 TNQSSGNLV
+382 KNQSSGNLV

-418 TAASTQKLGKIQL
+418 TAASTQKLGRIQL
-431 LGTKRDSWLNQ
+431 LGTKRDSWSNQ
-442 TDYDTRIQYDG
+442 SDYDTRIQYDG
-453 FSSSYESNTGNK
+453 FSSSYDSNTGSK

-472 STLTFNSYGSDKTT
+472 SSLTFNSYGSDKTT
-486 VTKQTQLSAENGLL
+486 VTKQTQLSADNGLL

-517 QFGDKQLHKVAAA
+517 EFGDKQLHKVAAA

-600 SGGLETVVGPN
+600 SESFETVVGPN
-611 GVTFTEENGPNGF
+611 GVTFTEENGSTGF
-624 INASGASFTSGID
+624 INAAGASFTSGID

-660 GISIGAVGIDAN
+660 GISIGAAGIDAN
-672 DLKITHVANAAFD
+672 DLKITHLANATLD

-840 DNAEAPADEGNLHLH
+840 DNAEAPVDEGNLHLH

-887 KGAEGTQIEVAPNSI
+887 KGAEGTQIVFAPNSI

-910 TIINSSG
+910 AIINSSG

-1007 LGSETAPGSLTIL
+1007 LGSDTAPGSLTIL
-1020 GAEGKRAV
+1020 GEEGKRAE
-1028 LDASGLQ
+1028 LNASGLQ

-1069 KNDALQAGGNVL
+1069 KSDALQAGGNVL

-1087 LGETSLRSTGLEI
+1087 VGDTTIRSTGVEI
-1100 AGGPALSNTGLAM
+1100 TGGPALSNIGLAM

-1118 TGLVDGEAPDEAV
+1118 TGVADGEADNDAV

-1136 DKVAGAATV
+1136 DKVAEAATI
-1145 VEVADNN
+1145 VAVSDNN
-1152 QNLTLDTAISE
+1152 QNLTLDTAMSE
-1163 DTGAKVYTVRLADV
+1163 DTGAKVYTVKLADA

-1250 TIMDATGFHFA
+1250 TIMDVTGFHFA

>member
-1 MNRCFKI
+1 
-8 VFNKA
+8 
-13 RGCLMVVN
+13 MVVN
-21 EITSSVQKSSAKSV
+21 EITSSVQKSSAKSI
-35 LVGAMIAT
+35 LMGAIIAMT
-43 AGLSFGTLTFAYN
+43 GFALSDLAVAWN
-56 NDTGHSEYT
+56 NTGGHDENATIENGSAEVDSAKDPHAS
-65 EITNSTNAKAD
+65 TNSD
-76 PSKDY
+76 SDY
-81 ILHSSDVNTDYT
+81 SIVM
-93 ILAGTDKFKAKA
+93 GTDLYKAQLK
-105 VNARFS
+105 NARHS
-111 IAIGAYSTVSAGGS
+111 IAIGSDSYVGSSTGPSK
-125 EVIYESIAIGNGATS
+125 VIYESIAIGNEAQATG
-140 QSSGQTVLG
+140 SGSTVLG
-149 SRADGNGEYATA
+149 AQAKAVQSDYVTA
-161 IGYLSEVNGSKGV
+161 IGYNALALSKRSVLLGVNTYANGESAISIGDSANAAELGAMAIGRQAAASSSYAIAIGDRAQATKAQAVALGQSAAATGAVSQAIGENSKSIGDYSN
-174 AFGYQ
+174 AIG
-179 AGAFGDSSIAIGSN
+179 AGAVANNFKSTALGFKASANIDSSIALGS
-193 AGSQGPNTI
+193 
-202 AFGTDSRATERGA
+202 
-215 IAIGYNSVSEIGDHG
+215 H
-230 VAIGYAAKTRG
+230 
-241 GVSLGKGSNS
+241 
-251 TAYSVALGM
+251 SVA
-260 NSSATNEYSSAVGY
+260 E
-274 GTQVIGRLGTTIGY
+274 
-288 EAQSKNG
+288 
-295 GTAIGAQSLAD
+295 TARD
-306 VGASL
+306 V
-311 GGYIPATKGVGT
+311 GGYIPKTKGTGS
-323 SSDEYFY
+323 SSDTAFY
-330 STAPAVS
+330 STAGALS
-337 IGNAEKG
+337 IGDETAG
-344 FIAQINNV
+344 YRRQITNV

-382 TNQSSGNLV
+382 KNQASGNLV

-418 TAASTQKLGKIQL
+418 TAASTNKLGKIQL
-431 LGTKRDSWLNQ
+431 LGTKRDSWANQ

-453 FSSSYESNTGNK
+453 FSSSYESNTGSK

-472 STLTFNSYGSDKTT
+472 SSLTFNSYGSDKTT
-486 VTKQTQLSAENGLL
+486 VTKQTQLSADNGLL

-517 QFGDKQLHKVAAA
+517 EFGDKQLHKVAAA

-600 SGGLETVVGPN
+600 SESFETVVGPN
-611 GVTFTEENGPNGF
+611 GVTFTEENGSTGF
-624 INASGASFTSGID
+624 INAAGASFTSGID

-660 GISIGAVGIDAN
+660 GISIGAAGIDAN
-672 DLKITHVANAAFD
+672 DLKITHLANATLD

-887 KGAEGTQIEVAPNSI
+887 KGAEGTQIAVAPNSI

>member
-21 EITSSVQKSSAKSV
+21 EITSSVQKSSAKSI
-35 LVGAMIAT
+35 LMGAIIALT
-43 AGLSFGTLTFAYN
+43 GFALSDLAVAWN
-56 NDTGHSEYT
+56 NTGGHDENATIENGSAEVDSAKDPHAS
-65 EITNSTNAKAD
+65 TNSD
-76 PSKDY
+76 SDY
-81 ILHSSDVNTDYT
+81 SIVM
-93 ILAGTDKFKAKA
+93 GTDLYKAQLK
-105 VNARFS
+105 NARHS
-111 IAIGAYSTVSAGGS
+111 IAIGSDSYVGSSTGPSK
-125 EVIYESIAIGNGATS
+125 VIYESIAIGNEAQATG
-140 QSSGQTVLG
+140 SGSTVLG
-149 SRADGNGEYATA
+149 AQAKAVQSDYVTA
-161 IGYLSEVNGSKGV
+161 IGYNALALSKRSVLLGVNTYANGESAISIGDSANAAELGAMAIGRQAAASSTYAIAIGDRAQATKAQAVALGDSAAATGTVSQAIGENSKSIGDYSN
-174 AFGYQ
+174 AIG
-179 AGAFGDSSIAIGSN
+179 AGAVANNFKSTALGFMASANIDSSIALGS
-193 AGSQGPNTI
+193 
-202 AFGTDSRATERGA
+202 
-215 IAIGYNSVSEIGDHG
+215 H
-230 VAIGYAAKTRG
+230 
-241 GVSLGKGSNS
+241 
-251 TAYSVALGM
+251 SVA
-260 NSSATNEYSSAVGY
+260 E
-274 GTQVIGRLGTTIGY
+274 
-288 EAQSKNG
+288 
-295 GTAIGAQSLAD
+295 TARD
-306 VGASL
+306 V
-311 GGYIPATKGVGT
+311 GGYIPKTKGTGS
-323 SSDEYFY
+323 SSDTAFY
-330 STAPAVS
+330 STAGALS
-337 IGNAEKG
+337 IGDETAG
-344 FIAQINNV
+344 YRRQITNV

-382 TNQSSGNLV
+382 KNQASGNLV

-418 TAASTQKLGKIQL
+418 TAASINKLGKIQL

-465 RASSLSP
+465 KASSLNP

-486 VTKQTQLSAENGLL
+486 VTKQTKLSADNGLL
-500 VGKPSDSGL
+500 VGMPSDPGL

-517 QFGDKQLHKVAAA
+517 EFGDKLLHKVAAA

-611 GVTFTEENGPNGF
+611 GVTFTEENGSTGF
-624 INASGASFTSGID
+624 INAAGASFTSGID

-660 GISIGAVGIDAN
+660 GISIGAAGIDAN
-672 DLKITHVANAAFD
+672 DLKITHLANATLD

-840 DNAEAPADEGNLHLH
+840 DNAEAPVDEGNLHLH

-887 KGAEGTQIEVAPNSI
+887 KGAEGTQIVFAPNSI

-910 TIINSSG
+910 AIINSSG

-1007 LGSETAPGSLTIL
+1007 LGSDTAPGSLTIL
-1020 GAEGKRAV
+1020 GEEGKRAE
-1028 LDASGLQ
+1028 LNASGLQ

-1069 KNDALQAGGNVL
+1069 KSDALQAGGNVL

-1087 LGETSLRSTGLEI
+1087 LGETSLRNTGLEI

-1477 YVESKLG
+1477 YVKSKLG

-1499 AKAMLKAAPLTAAPV
+1499 DKAMLKAAPLTAAPV